1 MMNTQD
7 TNQKK
12 TLKKG
17 RKGWVVAAALVAT
30 LGAGTMLYN
39 GNNSVPTPSVP
50 KTGQTTQKA
59 DEKDPASEVGKD
71 LADKSKALVNDLAKE
86 LVGGLDNGT
95 SAAAIGSQIGVP
107 TVRIQGAKNFSEA
120 VTEVKPAESYLA
132 KPMKPLGEKDGKPI
146 AGPVQPAVK
155 PVENKPAE
163 KPVKNKPTEKPVE
176 NKPAEKPVENKPT
189 EKPVE
194 NKPTEKP
201 VENKPTEKPVENKPT
216 EKTVENKPTEKPAEN
231 KPAEKPVEN
240 KPTEKPVENK
250 PTEKPVENKPTE
262 KPAENKPTEKPAEN
276 KPAEKPAENKP
287 AEKPVGNKPAE
298 KPAENKPAEKPVE
311 NKPAEKPVGNKPTE
325 KPAEKP
331 VETKPAE
338 SVSTGKKTE
347 VTPTNPS
354 DKPVVPEGK
363 EQKPGTTTTTEG
375 NSNKTTETKTG
386 NDNTQVPGNVGA
398 TTGGTSTTVTGE
410 TTNTV
415 TKPAENTP
423 ATPNPEKP
431 GEETPATPA
440 PVTKV
445 VTTKTI
451 KETTELIP
459 GIDYVQDDT
468 LELGQEVKVSEG
480 VAGSTVTT
488 YTVTYE
494 DGVEVSR
501 VATGTETKLAV
512 NAVVRVGTKAV
523 KNVVKETKDITSR
536 TPIHHGVKYLE
547 DNTLEIGKEVVDV
560 EGKDGEIVE
569 VVRVTTEDGVE
580 VSREVVSHDE
590 TPATDKVVRVGTK
603 PKATTP
609 KIEKTTENFTVK
621 REVKTSYDDNLAKG
635 VENVI
640 VEGSDGSYD
649 EVTTK
654 TYDENGKL
662 VSTDKVKVNE
672 VAPVTREVV
681 VGTGKNVETSRT
693 SEKITVKA
701 EVKEIKDDKLNRGE
715 RKTDVEAKDG
725 SYDLVTIT
733 YGDGH
738 TETIRE
744 NEVKATNGVVRVGTK
759 VERTTQE
766 RIERGEAITFTTERK
781 KDSNIFE
788 GDEVTKVEGED
799 GYKEKVFEDV
809 FENGTLVESK
819 LKEIRVGKKPVTR
832 VIHEGTKPLYRDDF
846 EFSSETIK
854 RGLVRLADPTMT
866 VGTERTSEE
875 GEDGRIEYKTSVR
888 INNKT
893 GERVRGEKVEIS
905 RTQAVDKVVY
915 YGTKEADS
923 SDVTVPKR
931 DKDDFVDIANLTE
944 NGINDYF
951 NNPNYRSAKWLH
963 DNLSQENKD
972 KFNGEAHPDIRETYG
987 TSANNMTQDDLNKLK
1002 QIVDL
1007 DKVNRVFASLV
1018 NEERAKNGLAPVT
1031 VADRDSAVWKAA
1043 ETRANE
1049 MALYGSLRYGGTS
1062 DGKHKR
1068 PDGSSWSTVYTSEEM
1083 NKFNG
1088 LSENAAEISGMNWNI
1103 VSITN
1108 EEYLAKEFYKMWK
1121 NSPGHYR
1128 TMMIKDYNMPV
1139 QVALN
1144 FGFGAHSITNANS
1157 GAHNVVGMMEIVRL
1171 DV

>member
-30 LGAGTMLYN
+30 MGAGTMLYN

-59 DEKDPASEVGKD
+59 DDKTPSSEAGKD

-86 LVGGLDNGT
+86 LVEGLDKGT
-95 SAAAIGSQIGVP
+95 SAAIGSQIGVP

-120 VTEVKPAESYLA
+120 VTEVKPAESYLS
-132 KPMKPLGEKDGKPI
+132 KPMKPLDEKDGKSI
-146 AGPVQPAVK
+146 VGPVQPA
-155 PVENKPAE
+155 ENKPAE
-163 KPVKNKPTEKPVE
+163 TKPAETKPAETKPAETKPAETKPAETKPAE
-176 NKPAEKPVENKPT
+176 NKPAENKPAENKPAET
-189 EKPVE
+189 KPAETKPAETKPAE
-194 NKPTEKP
+194 NKPAETKP
-201 VENKPTEKPVENKPT
+201 AETKPAETKPAENKPAENKPA
-216 EKTVENKPTEKPAEN
+216 ENKPAENKPAETKPAETKPAENKPAENKPAETKPAETKPAENKPAENKPAENKPAENKPAENKPAEN
-231 KPAEKPVEN
+231 KPAEKVSN
-240 KPTEKPVENK
+240 GKKTEV
-250 PTEKPVENKPTE
+250 
-262 KPAENKPTEKPAEN
+262 KPAN
-276 KPAEKPAENKP
+276 PAEKPAVPE
-287 AEKPVGNKPAE
+287 
-298 KPAENKPAEKPVE
+298 
-311 NKPAEKPVGNKPTE
+311 
-325 KPAEKP
+325 
-331 VETKPAE
+331 
-338 SVSTGKKTE
+338 
-347 VTPTNPS
+347 
-354 DKPVVPEGK
+354 DKP
-363 EQKPGTTTTTEG
+363 QTPGTTTTTEG
-375 NSNKTTETKTG
+375 NSNKTTGTKTG

-415 TKPAENTP
+415 TKPVENTP

-431 GEETPATPA
+431 SEETPTTPA

-451 KETTELIP
+451 QETTELIP

-480 VAGSTVTT
+480 VTGSIVTT

-501 VATGTETKLAV
+501 VVSGTETKPAV
-512 NAVVRVGTKAV
+512 NAVVRVGTKVV

-621 REVKTSYDDNLAKG
+621 REVKISYDDNLAKG

-654 TYDENGKL
+654 TYDESGKL
-662 VSTDKVKVNE
+662 ISTEKEKVNE

-693 SEKITVKA
+693 SEKIEVKA
-701 EVKEIKDDKLNRGE
+701 EVKEIKDDKLKLGE
-715 RKTDVEAKDG
+715 RKVDVEAKDG

-738 TETIRE
+738 TKTIRE
-744 NEVKATNGVVRVGTK
+744 NEVKATDGVVRVGTK
-759 VERTTQE
+759 VERTTKE
-766 RIERGEAITFTTERK
+766 RIERGDVITFTTERK

-788 GDEVTKVEGED
+788 GDKVTKVEGED
-799 GYKEKVFEDV
+799 GYKEKVFEDIY
-809 FENGTLVESK
+809 ENGTLVESK
-819 LKEIRVGKKPVTR
+819 LKEVRVGKKPVNR

-854 RGLVRLADPTMT
+854 RGVTRLADPTMT

-875 GEDGRIEYKTSVR
+875 GRDGRVEYKTSIR

-915 YGTKEADS
+915 FGTKEVDP
-923 SDVTVPKR
+923 SDITVRKR
-931 DKDDFVDIANLTE
+931 DKDDFIDVDNLTE

-1049 MALYGSLRYGGTS
+1049 MALYGSLRYGGTLE
-1062 DGKHKR
+1062 GKHKR

-1083 NKFNG
+1083 DKFNG
-1088 LSENAAEISGMNWNI
+1088 LSENAAEISGTNWNI

-1108 EEYLAKEFYKMWK
+1108 EEYLAKTFYNMWK

-1128 TMMIKDYNMPV
+1128 TMMIKDHNMPV
-1139 QVALN
+1139 QLAIN
-1144 FGFGAHSITNANS
+1144 FGFGAHSITNANA

>member
-1 MMNTQD
+1 MNTQY

-30 LGAGTMLYN
+30 MGAGTMLYN

-59 DEKDPASEVGKD
+59 DDKTPSSEAGKD

-86 LVGGLDNGT
+86 LVEGLDKGT
-95 SAAAIGSQIGVP
+95 SAAIGSQIGVP

-120 VTEVKPAESYLA
+120 VTEVKPEESYLA

-146 AGPVQPAVK
+146 VGPVQPAG
-155 PVENKPAE
+155 
-163 KPVKNKPTEKPVE
+163 
-176 NKPAEKPVENKPT
+176 NKPAEKPVET
-189 EKPVE
+189 KPV
-194 NKPTEKP
+194 
-201 VENKPTEKPVENKPT
+201 
-216 EKTVENKPTEKPAEN
+216 EKPAE
-231 KPAEKPVEN
+231 
-240 KPTEKPVENK
+240 T
-250 PTEKPVENKPTE
+250 
-262 KPAENKPTEKPAEN
+262 
-276 KPAEKPAENKP
+276 
-287 AEKPVGNKPAE
+287 
-298 KPAENKPAEKPVE
+298 
-311 NKPAEKPVGNKPTE
+311 

-338 SVSTGKKTE
+338 KPVETKPAEKPVETKPAEKPVETKPAEKPVETKPAEKPAETKPAEKPVETKPAEKPAETKPAEKPVETKPAEKPVETKPAEKPAETKPAENKPAETKPAETKPAEKVSNGKKTD
-347 VTPTNPS
+347 VTPANPAEKPS
-354 DKPVVPEGK
+354 VPDDKP
-363 EQKPGTTTTTEG
+363 QTPGTTTTTEG
-375 NSNKTTETKTG
+375 NSNKTTGTKTG

-415 TKPAENTP
+415 TKPVENTP

-431 GEETPATPA
+431 GEETPTTPA

-451 KETTELIP
+451 QETTELIP

-480 VAGSTVTT
+480 VAGSIVTT

-501 VATGTETKLAV
+501 AVSGTETKPAV
-512 NAVVRVGTKAV
+512 NAVVRVGTKVV
-523 KNVVKETKDITSR
+523 KNVVKETKDITNR

-580 VSREVVSHDE
+580 VSREVVSHNE

-662 VSTDKVKVNE
+662 VSTEKEKVNE

-693 SEKITVKA
+693 SEKIEVKA
-701 EVKEIKDDKLNRGE
+701 EVKEIKDDKLKLGE
-715 RKTDVEAKDG
+715 RKVDVEAKDG

-738 TETIRE
+738 TKTIRE
-744 NEVKATNGVVRVGTK
+744 NEVKATNGVVRIGTK
-759 VERTTQE
+759 VERTTKE
-766 RIERGEAITFTTERK
+766 RIERGDVITFTTERK

-788 GDEVTKVEGED
+788 GDKVTKVEGED
-799 GYKEKVFEDV
+799 GYKEKVFEDIY
-809 FENGTLVESK
+809 ENGTLVESK
-819 LKEIRVGKKPVTR
+819 LKEVRVGKKPVNR

-854 RGLVRLADPTMT
+854 RGVTRLADPTMT

-875 GEDGRIEYKTSVR
+875 GRDGRVEYKTSIR

-915 YGTKEADS
+915 FGTKEVDP
-923 SDVTVPKR
+923 SDITVRKR
-931 DKDDFVDIANLTE
+931 DKDDFINIDNLTE

-1049 MALYGSLRYGGTS
+1049 MALYGSLRYGGTLE
-1062 DGKHKR
+1062 GKHKR

-1083 NKFNG
+1083 DKFNG
-1088 LSENAAEISGMNWNI
+1088 LSENAAEISGTNWNI

-1108 EEYLAKEFYKMWK
+1108 EEYLAKTFYNMWK

-1128 TMMIKDYNMPV
+1128 TMMIKDHNMPV
-1139 QVALN
+1139 QLALN
-1144 FGFGAHSITNANS
+1144 FGFGAHSITNANA

>member
-30 LGAGTMLYN
+30 MGAGTMLYN

-59 DEKDPASEVGKD
+59 DDKTPSSEAGKD

-86 LVGGLDNGT
+86 LVEGLDKGT
-95 SAAAIGSQIGVP
+95 SAAIGSQIGVP

-120 VTEVKPAESYLA
+120 VTEVKPAESYLS
-132 KPMKPLGEKDGKPI
+132 KPMKPLDEKDGKSI
-146 AGPVQPAVK
+146 VGPVQPA
-155 PVENKPAE
+155 ENKPAE
-163 KPVKNKPTEKPVE
+163 TKPAE
-176 NKPAEKPVENKPT
+176 NKPAETKPAETKPAETKPAETKPAENKPA
-189 EKPVE
+189 E
-194 NKPTEKP
+194 NKPA
-201 VENKPTEKPVENKPT
+201 ENKPAETKPAENKPAET
-216 EKTVENKPTEKPAEN
+216 KPAETKPAETKPAENKPAENKPAETKPAETKPAETKPAENKPAENKPAETKPAETKPAENKPAENKPAEN
-231 KPAEKPVEN
+231 KPAEKVSN
-240 KPTEKPVENK
+240 GKKTEV
-250 PTEKPVENKPTE
+250 
-262 KPAENKPTEKPAEN
+262 KPAN
-276 KPAEKPAENKP
+276 PAEKPAVPE
-287 AEKPVGNKPAE
+287 
-298 KPAENKPAEKPVE
+298 
-311 NKPAEKPVGNKPTE
+311 
-325 KPAEKP
+325 
-331 VETKPAE
+331 
-338 SVSTGKKTE
+338 
-347 VTPTNPS
+347 
-354 DKPVVPEGK
+354 DKP
-363 EQKPGTTTTTEG
+363 QTPGTTTTTEG
-375 NSNKTTETKTG
+375 NSNKTTGTKTG

-415 TKPAENTP
+415 TKPVENTP

-431 GEETPATPA
+431 SEETPTTPA

-445 VTTKTI
+445 VTTKI
-451 KETTELIP
+451 IQETTELIP

-501 VATGTETKLAV
+501 VVSGTETKPAV
-512 NAVVRVGTKAV
+512 NAVVRVGT
-523 KNVVKETKDITSR
+523 NVVKETKDITSR

-603 PKATTP
+603 PKVTTP

-621 REVKTSYDDNLAKG
+621 REVKISYDDNLAKG

-654 TYDENGKL
+654 TYDESGKL
-662 VSTDKVKVNE
+662 ISTEKEKVNE

-693 SEKITVKA
+693 SEKIEVKA
-701 EVKEIKDDKLNRGE
+701 EVKEIKDDKLKLGE
-715 RKTDVEAKDG
+715 RKVDVEAKDG

-738 TETIRE
+738 TKTIRE
-744 NEVKATNGVVRVGTK
+744 NEVKATDGVVRVGTK
-759 VERTTQE
+759 VERTTKE
-766 RIERGEAITFTTERK
+766 RIERGDVITFTTERK

-788 GDEVTKVEGED
+788 GDKVTKVEGED
-799 GYKEKVFEDV
+799 GYKEKVFEDIY
-809 FENGTLVESK
+809 ENGTLVESK
-819 LKEIRVGKKPVTR
+819 LKEVRVGKKPVNR

-854 RGLVRLADPTMT
+854 RGVTRLADPTMT

-875 GEDGRIEYKTSVR
+875 GRDGRVEYKTSIR

-915 YGTKEADS
+915 FGTKEVDP
-923 SDVTVPKR
+923 SDITVRKR
-931 DKDDFVDIANLTE
+931 DKDDFIDVDNLTE

-1049 MALYGSLRYGGTS
+1049 MALYGSLRYGGTLE
-1062 DGKHKR
+1062 GKHKR

-1083 NKFNG
+1083 DKFNG
-1088 LSENAAEISGMNWNI
+1088 LSENAAEISGTNWNI

-1108 EEYLAKEFYKMWK
+1108 EEYLAKTFYNMWK

-1128 TMMIKDYNMPV
+1128 TMMIKDHNMPV
-1139 QVALN
+1139 QLALN
-1144 FGFGAHSITNANS
+1144 FGFGAHSITNANA

>member
-30 LGAGTMLYN
+30 MGAGTMLYN

-59 DEKDPASEVGKD
+59 DDKTPSSEAGKD

-86 LVGGLDNGT
+86 LVEGLDKGT
-95 SAAAIGSQIGVP
+95 SAAIGSQIGVP

-120 VTEVKPAESYLA
+120 VTEVKPAESYLS
-132 KPMKPLGEKDGKPI
+132 KPMKPLGEKDGKSI
-146 AGPVQPAVK
+146 VGPVQPA
-155 PVENKPAE
+155 ENKPAE
-163 KPVKNKPTEKPVE
+163 T
-176 NKPAEKPVENKPT
+176 
-189 EKPVE
+189 
-194 NKPTEKP
+194 
-201 VENKPTEKPVENKPT
+201 
-216 EKTVENKPTEKPAEN
+216 KPAEN
-231 KPAEKPVEN
+231 KPAEN
-240 KPTEKPVENK
+240 
-250 PTEKPVENKPTE
+250 
-262 KPAENKPTEKPAEN
+262 KPAETKPAEN
-276 KPAEKPAENKP
+276 KPAETKPAETKPAENKP
-287 AEKPVGNKPAE
+287 AEN
-298 KPAENKPAEKPVE
+298 KPAENKPAETKPAETKPAETKPAE
-311 NKPAEKPVGNKPTE
+311 NKPAEN
-325 KPAEKP
+325 KPAENKP
-331 VETKPAE
+331 AETKPAE
-338 SVSTGKKTE
+338 KVSNGKKTE
-347 VTPTNPS
+347 VKPANPAEKPAVPD
-354 DKPVVPEGK
+354 DKP
-363 EQKPGTTTTTEG
+363 QTPGTTTTTEG
-375 NSNKTTETKTG
+375 NSNKTTGTKTG

-415 TKPAENTP
+415 TKPVENTP

-431 GEETPATPA
+431 SEETPTTPA

-445 VTTKTI
+445 VTTKKI
-451 KETTELIP
+451 QETTELIP

-480 VAGSTVTT
+480 VTGSIVTT

-501 VATGTETKLAV
+501 VVSGTETKPAV
-512 NAVVRVGTKAV
+512 NAVVRVGTKVV

-621 REVKTSYDDNLAKG
+621 REVKISYDDNLAKG

-654 TYDENGKL
+654 TYDESGKL
-662 VSTDKVKVNE
+662 ISTEKEKVNE

-693 SEKITVKA
+693 SEKIEVKA
-701 EVKEIKDDKLNRGE
+701 EVKEIKDDKLKLGE
-715 RKTDVEAKDG
+715 RKVDVEAKDG

-738 TETIRE
+738 TKTIRE

-759 VERTTQE
+759 VERTTKE
-766 RIERGEAITFTTERK
+766 RIERGDVITFTTERK

-788 GDEVTKVEGED
+788 GDEVTKVKGED
-799 GYKEKVFEDV
+799 GYKEKVFEDIY
-809 FENGTLVESK
+809 ENGTLVESK
-819 LKEIRVGKKPVTR
+819 LKEVRVGKKPVNR

-854 RGLVRLADPTMT
+854 RGVTRLADPTMT

-875 GEDGRIEYKTSVR
+875 GRDGRVEYKTSIR

-915 YGTKEADS
+915 FGTKEVDP
-923 SDVTVPKR
+923 SDITVRKR
-931 DKDDFVDIANLTE
+931 DKDDFIDVDNLTE

-1049 MALYGSLRYGGTS
+1049 MALYGSLRYGGTLE
-1062 DGKHKR
+1062 GKHKR

-1083 NKFNG
+1083 DKFNG
-1088 LSENAAEISGMNWNI
+1088 LSENAAEISGTNWNI

-1108 EEYLAKEFYKMWK
+1108 EEYLAKTFYNMWK

-1128 TMMIKDYNMPV
+1128 TMMIKDHNMPV
-1139 QVALN
+1139 QLALN
-1144 FGFGAHSITNANS
+1144 FGFGAHSITNANA

>member
-30 LGAGTMLYN
+30 MGAGTMLYN

-59 DEKDPASEVGKD
+59 DDKTPSSEAGKD

-86 LVGGLDNGT
+86 LVEGLDKGT
-95 SAAAIGSQIGVP
+95 SAAIGSQIGVP

-120 VTEVKPAESYLA
+120 VTEVKPAESYLS
-132 KPMKPLGEKDGKPI
+132 KPMKPLDEKDGKSI
-146 AGPVQPAVK
+146 VGPVQPA
-155 PVENKPAE
+155 ENKPAE
-163 KPVKNKPTEKPVE
+163 TKPAETKPAETKPAETKPAETKPAETKPAE
-176 NKPAEKPVENKPT
+176 NKPAETKPAETKPAENKPAET
-189 EKPVE
+189 KPAE
-194 NKPTEKP
+194 NKPA
-201 VENKPTEKPVENKPT
+201 EN
-216 EKTVENKPTEKPAEN
+216 KPAEN
-231 KPAEKPVEN
+231 KPAEKVSN
-240 KPTEKPVENK
+240 GKKTEV
-250 PTEKPVENKPTE
+250 
-262 KPAENKPTEKPAEN
+262 KPAN
-276 KPAEKPAENKP
+276 PAEKPAVPE
-287 AEKPVGNKPAE
+287 
-298 KPAENKPAEKPVE
+298 
-311 NKPAEKPVGNKPTE
+311 
-325 KPAEKP
+325 
-331 VETKPAE
+331 
-338 SVSTGKKTE
+338 
-347 VTPTNPS
+347 
-354 DKPVVPEGK
+354 DKP
-363 EQKPGTTTTTEG
+363 QTPGTTTTTEG
-375 NSNKTTETKTG
+375 NSNKTTGTKTG

-415 TKPAENTP
+415 TKPVENTP

-431 GEETPATPA
+431 SEETPTTPA

-451 KETTELIP
+451 QETTELIP

-480 VAGSTVTT
+480 VTGSIVTT

-501 VATGTETKLAV
+501 VVSGTETKPAV
-512 NAVVRVGTKAV
+512 NAVVRVGTKVV

-621 REVKTSYDDNLAKG
+621 REVKISYDDNLAKG

-654 TYDENGKL
+654 TYDESGKL
-662 VSTDKVKVNE
+662 ISTEKEKVNE

-693 SEKITVKA
+693 SEKIEVKA
-701 EVKEIKDDKLNRGE
+701 EVKEIKDDKLKLGE
-715 RKTDVEAKDG
+715 RKVDVEAKDG

-738 TETIRE
+738 TKTIRE
-744 NEVKATNGVVRVGTK
+744 NEVKATDGVVRVGTK
-759 VERTTQE
+759 VERTTKE
-766 RIERGEAITFTTERK
+766 RIERGDVITFTTERK

-788 GDEVTKVEGED
+788 GDKVTKVEGED
-799 GYKEKVFEDV
+799 GYKEKVFEDIY
-809 FENGTLVESK
+809 ENGTLVESK
-819 LKEIRVGKKPVTR
+819 LKEVRVGKKPVNR

-854 RGLVRLADPTMT
+854 RGVTRLADPTMT

-875 GEDGRIEYKTSVR
+875 GRDGRVEYKTSIR

-915 YGTKEADS
+915 FGTKEVDP
-923 SDVTVPKR
+923 SDITVRKR
-931 DKDDFVDIANLTE
+931 DKDDFIDVDNLTE

-1049 MALYGSLRYGGTS
+1049 MALYGSLRYGGTLE
-1062 DGKHKR
+1062 GKHKR

-1083 NKFNG
+1083 DKFNG
-1088 LSENAAEISGMNWNI
+1088 LSENAAEISGTNWNI

-1108 EEYLAKEFYKMWK
+1108 EEYLAKTFYNMWK

-1128 TMMIKDYNMPV
+1128 TMMIKDHNMPV
-1139 QVALN
+1139 QLALN
-1144 FGFGAHSITNANS
+1144 FGFGAHSITNANA

>member
-30 LGAGTMLYN
+30 MGAGTMLYN

-59 DEKDPASEVGKD
+59 DDKTPSSEAGKD

-86 LVGGLDNGT
+86 LVEGLDKGT
-95 SAAAIGSQIGVP
+95 SAAIGSQIGVP

-120 VTEVKPAESYLA
+120 VTEVKPEESYLA

-146 AGPVQPAVK
+146 VGPVQPAETK
-155 PVENKPAE
+155 PAETKPAETKPAETKPAENKPAE
-163 KPVKNKPTEKPVE
+163 NKPAETKPAE
-176 NKPAEKPVENKPT
+176 NKPAENKPAETKPAENKPAET
-189 EKPVE
+189 KPAETKPAETKPAE
-194 NKPTEKP
+194 NKPA
-201 VENKPTEKPVENKPT
+201 ENKPAEN
-216 EKTVENKPTEKPAEN
+216 KPAEN
-231 KPAEKPVEN
+231 KPAEKVSN
-240 KPTEKPVENK
+240 GKKTEV
-250 PTEKPVENKPTE
+250 
-262 KPAENKPTEKPAEN
+262 KPAN
-276 KPAEKPAENKP
+276 PAEKPAVP
-287 AEKPVGNKPAE
+287 D
-298 KPAENKPAEKPVE
+298 
-311 NKPAEKPVGNKPTE
+311 
-325 KPAEKP
+325 
-331 VETKPAE
+331 
-338 SVSTGKKTE
+338 
-347 VTPTNPS
+347 
-354 DKPVVPEGK
+354 DKP
-363 EQKPGTTTTTEG
+363 QTPGTTTTTEG
-375 NSNKTTETKTG
+375 NSNKTTGTKTG

-415 TKPAENTP
+415 TKPVENKP

-431 GEETPATPA
+431 GEETPTTPA

-451 KETTELIP
+451 QETTELIP

-480 VAGSTVTT
+480 VTGSIVTT

-501 VATGTETKLAV
+501 VVSGTETKPAV
-512 NAVVRVGTKAV
+512 NAVVRVGTKVV
-523 KNVVKETKDITSR
+523 KNVVKETKDITNR

-621 REVKTSYDDNLAKG
+621 REVKISYDDNLAKG

-654 TYDENGKL
+654 TYDESGKII
-662 VSTDKVKVNE
+662 STEKEKVNE

-693 SEKITVKA
+693 SEKIEVKA
-701 EVKEIKDDKLNRGE
+701 EVKEIKDDKLKLGE
-715 RKTDVEAKDG
+715 RKVDVEAKDG

-738 TETIRE
+738 TKTIRE
-744 NEVKATNGVVRVGTK
+744 NEVKATDGVVRVGTK
-759 VERTTQE
+759 VERTTKE
-766 RIERGEAITFTTERK
+766 RIERGDVITFTTERK

-788 GDEVTKVEGED
+788 GDKVTKVEGED
-799 GYKEKVFEDV
+799 GYKEKVFEDIY
-809 FENGTLVESK
+809 ENGTLVESK
-819 LKEIRVGKKPVTR
+819 LKEVRVGKKPVNR

-854 RGLVRLADPTMT
+854 RGVTRLADPTMT

-875 GEDGRIEYKTSVR
+875 GRDGRVEYKTSIR

-915 YGTKEADS
+915 FGTKEVDP
-923 SDVTVPKR
+923 SDITVRKR
-931 DKDDFVDIANLTE
+931 DKDDFIDVDNLTE

-1049 MALYGSLRYGGTS
+1049 MALYGSLRYGGTLE
-1062 DGKHKR
+1062 GKHKR

-1083 NKFNG
+1083 DKFNG
-1088 LSENAAEISGMNWNI
+1088 LSENAAEISGTNWNI

-1108 EEYLAKEFYKMWK
+1108 EEYLAKTFYNMWK

-1128 TMMIKDYNMPV
+1128 TMMIKDHNMPV
-1139 QVALN
+1139 QLALN
-1144 FGFGAHSITNANS
+1144 FGFGAHSITNANA

>member
-155 PVENKPAE
+155 PVETKPAV
-163 KPVKNKPTEKPVE
+163 KPVETKPAVKPVETKPAEKPVE

-201 VENKPTEKPVENKPT
+201 VENKPAEKPV
-216 EKTVENKPTEKPAEN
+216 EN
-231 KPAEKPVEN
+231 KPAEKPVETEN
-240 KPTEKPVENK
+240 KPAEKPV
-250 PTEKPVENKPTE
+250 
-262 KPAENKPTEKPAEN
+262 ENKPTEKPAEN

-287 AEKPVGNKPAE
+287 
-298 KPAENKPAEKPVE
+298 
-311 NKPAEKPVGNKPTE
+311 T
-325 KPAEKP
+325 EKP
-331 VETKPAE
+331 VETKPVE

-501 VATGTETKLAV
+501 VATGTETKPAV
-512 NAVVRVGTKAV
+512 NAVVRVGTKVV

-580 VSREVVSHDE
+580 VSREVVSHNE

-701 EVKEIKDDKLNRGE
+701 EVKEIQDDKLNRGE

-744 NEVKATNGVVRVGTK
+744 NEVKATNGIVRVGTK

-931 DKDDFVDIANLTE
+931 DKDDFVDVDNLTE

-1144 FGFGAHSITNANS
+1144 FGFGAHSITNANA

>member
-30 LGAGTMLYN
+30 MGAGTMLYN

-59 DEKDPASEVGKD
+59 DDKTQSSEAGKD

-86 LVGGLDNGT
+86 LVEGLDKGT
-95 SAAAIGSQIGVP
+95 SAAIGSQIGVP

-120 VTEVKPAESYLA
+120 VTEVKPEESYLA

-146 AGPVQPAVK
+146 AGPVQPA
-155 PVENKPAE
+155 EN
-163 KPVKNKPTEKPVE
+163 
-176 NKPAEKPVENKPT
+176 
-189 EKPVE
+189 
-194 NKPTEKP
+194 
-201 VENKPTEKPVENKPT
+201 
-216 EKTVENKPTEKPAEN
+216 KPAEN
-231 KPAEKPVEN
+231 KPAETKLTEKPVKTKPAEKPVET
-240 KPTEKPVENK
+240 KPTEKPVE
-250 PTEKPVENKPTE
+250 T
-262 KPAENKPTEKPAEN
+262 
-276 KPAEKPAENKP
+276 KPAEKPSE
-287 AEKPVGNKPAE
+287 
-298 KPAENKPAEKPVE
+298 
-311 NKPAEKPVGNKPTE
+311 T

-338 SVSTGKKTE
+338 NKPAETKPAENKPETKPAETKPAETKPAETKPAETKPAENKPAENKPAETKPAENVSNGKKTE
-347 VTPTNPS
+347 VKPANPAEKPIVPE
-354 DKPVVPEGK
+354 DKP
-363 EQKPGTTTTTEG
+363 QTPGTTTTTEG
-375 NSNKTTETKTG
+375 NSNKTTGTKTG

-415 TKPAENTP
+415 TKPVENTP

-431 GEETPATPA
+431 GEETPTTPA
-440 PVTKV
+440 PITKV

-451 KETTELIP
+451 QETTELIP

-468 LELGQEVKVSEG
+468 LELGQEVKVSDG
-480 VAGSTVTT
+480 VAGSIVTT

-501 VATGTETKLAV
+501 AVSGTETKPAV
-512 NAVVRVGTKAV
+512 NAVVRVGTKVV
-523 KNVVKETKDITSR
+523 KNVVKETKDITNR

-580 VSREVVSHDE
+580 VSREVVSHEE

-603 PKATTP
+603 PKVTTP

-621 REVKTSYDDNLAKG
+621 REVKISYDDNLAKG

-662 VSTDKVKVNE
+662 VSSETVKVNE

-693 SEKITVKA
+693 SEKIEVKA
-701 EVKEIKDDKLNRGE
+701 EVKEIKDDKLKLGE
-715 RKTDVEAKDG
+715 RKVDVEAKDG

-738 TETIRE
+738 TKTIRE
-744 NEVKATNGVVRVGTK
+744 NEVKATDGVVRVGTK
-759 VERTTQE
+759 VDRTTKE
-766 RIERGEAITFTTERK
+766 RIERGDVITFTTERK

-788 GDEVTKVEGED
+788 GDEVTKVKGED
-799 GYKEKVFEDV
+799 GYKEKVFEDIY
-809 FENGTLVESK
+809 ENGTLVESK

-987 TSANNMTQDDLNKLK
+987 TSANNMTQDDLDKLK

-1144 FGFGAHSITNANS
+1144 FGFGAHSITNANA

>member
-59 DEKDPASEVGKD
+59 DDKTPAAEAGKE

-86 LVGGLDNGT
+86 MLEGFN
-95 SAAAIGSQIGVP
+95 SESSSAAIGSQIGVP

-146 AGPVQPAVK
+146 VGPVQ
-155 PVENKPAE
+155 
-163 KPVKNKPTEKPVE
+163 PTEKPVE

-201 VENKPTEKPVENKPT
+201 VENKPTEKPVENKPA
-216 EKTVENKPTEKPAEN
+216 EKPVEN

-250 PTEKPVENKPTE
+250 PAEKPVET
-262 KPAENKPTEKPAEN
+262 
-276 KPAEKPAENKP
+276 KP
-287 AEKPVGNKPAE
+287 AEKPVETKPVE
-298 KPAENKPAEKPVE
+298 KPVENKPAEKPVE
-311 NKPAEKPVGNKPTE
+311 NKPAEN
-325 KPAEKP
+325 
-331 VETKPAE
+331 
-338 SVSTGKKTE
+338 VSTGKKTE
-347 VTPTNPS
+347 VTPTNPA
-354 DKPVVPEGK
+354 DKPVVPENK

-415 TKPAENTP
+415 TKPVENTP
-423 ATPNPEKP
+423 TTPNPEKP

-451 KETTELIP
+451 QETTALIP

-480 VAGSTVTT
+480 VPGSTVTT

-494 DGVEVSR
+494 DGVEVNR
-501 VATGTETKLAV
+501 VATGTETNPAV
-512 NAVVRVGTKAV
+512 NAVVRVGTKVV
-523 KNVVKETKDITSR
+523 KNVVKETKDIISR

-547 DNTLEIGKEVVDV
+547 DNTLEIGQEVVDV

-603 PKATTP
+603 
-609 KIEKTTENFTVK
+609 
-621 REVKTSYDDNLAKG
+621 
-635 VENVI
+635 
-640 VEGSDGSYD
+640 
-649 EVTTK
+649 
-654 TYDENGKL
+654 
-662 VSTDKVKVNE
+662 
-672 VAPVTREVV
+672 
-681 VGTGKNVETSRT
+681 
-693 SEKITVKA
+693 
-701 EVKEIKDDKLNRGE
+701 
-715 RKTDVEAKDG
+715 
-725 SYDLVTIT
+725 
-733 YGDGH
+733 
-738 TETIRE
+738 
-744 NEVKATNGVVRVGTK
+744 
-759 VERTTQE
+759 VERTTKE
-766 RIERGEAITFTTERK
+766 RVERGEAITFTTERK
-781 KDSNIFE
+781 KDSNLFE
-788 GDEVTKVEGED
+788 GDVVTKVEGED

-832 VIHEGTKPLYRDDF
+832 VIQEGTKPLYRDDF

-987 TSANNMTQDDLNKLK
+987 TSANNMTQDDLDKLK

-1088 LSENAAEISGMNWNI
+1088 LSENAAEISGMNWNV

-1144 FGFGAHSITNANS
+1144 FGFGAHSITNANA

>member
-1 MMNTQD
+1 MNTQD

-59 DEKDPASEVGKD
+59 DEKAPASEVGKD
-71 LADKSKALVNDLAKE
+71 LADKSKALVNNLAKE
-86 LVGGLDNGT
+86 LVGDLDNGT

-155 PVENKPAE
+155 PVETKPA
-163 KPVKNKPTEKPVE
+163 VKPVE
-176 NKPAEKPVENKPT
+176 TKPAVKPVET
-189 EKPVE
+189 
-194 NKPTEKP
+194 
-201 VENKPTEKPVENKPT
+201 
-216 EKTVENKPTEKPAEN
+216 
-231 KPAEKPVEN
+231 
-240 KPTEKPVENK
+240 
-250 PTEKPVENKPTE
+250 
-262 KPAENKPTEKPAEN
+262 
-276 KPAEKPAENKP
+276 
-287 AEKPVGNKPAE
+287 
-298 KPAENKPAEKPVE
+298 KPAEKPVE
-311 NKPAEKPVGNKPTE
+311 NKPAEKPAETKPAE
-325 KPAEKP
+325 KPAENKPAEKP

-415 TKPAENTP
+415 TKPVEN
-423 ATPNPEKP
+423 
-431 GEETPATPA
+431 TPATPA

-501 VATGTETKLAV
+501 MATATETKPAV
-512 NAVVRVGTKAV
+512 NAVIRVGTKVV

-547 DNTLEIGKEVVDV
+547 DNTLEIGKEIVDI

-654 TYDENGKL
+654 TYDESGKL
-662 VSTDKVKVNE
+662 ISTEKEKVNE

-693 SEKITVKA
+693 SEKIAVKA

-799 GYKEKVFEDV
+799 GYKEKVFEDI

-931 DKDDFVDIANLTE
+931 DKDDFVDIDNLTE

-1144 FGFGAHSITNANS
+1144 FGFGAHSITNANA

>member
-30 LGAGTMLYN
+30 MGAGTMLYN

-59 DEKDPASEVGKD
+59 DDKTPSSEAGKD

-86 LVGGLDNGT
+86 LVEGLDKGT
-95 SAAAIGSQIGVP
+95 SAAIGSQIGVP

-120 VTEVKPAESYLA
+120 VTEVKPAESYLS
-132 KPMKPLGEKDGKPI
+132 KPMKPLGEKDGKSI
-146 AGPVQPAVK
+146 VGPVQPA
-155 PVENKPAE
+155 ENKPAE
-163 KPVKNKPTEKPVE
+163 T
-176 NKPAEKPVENKPT
+176 
-189 EKPVE
+189 
-194 NKPTEKP
+194 
-201 VENKPTEKPVENKPT
+201 
-216 EKTVENKPTEKPAEN
+216 KPAEN
-231 KPAEKPVEN
+231 KPAENKPVE
-240 KPTEKPVENK
+240 T
-250 PTEKPVENKPTE
+250 
-262 KPAENKPTEKPAEN
+262 KPAEN
-276 KPAEKPAENKP
+276 KPAETKPAETKPAENKP
-287 AEKPVGNKPAE
+287 AEN
-298 KPAENKPAEKPVE
+298 KPAENKPAETKPAETKPAETKPAE
-311 NKPAEKPVGNKPTE
+311 NKPAEN
-325 KPAEKP
+325 KPAENKP
-331 VETKPAE
+331 AETKPAE
-338 SVSTGKKTE
+338 KVSNGKKTE
-347 VTPTNPS
+347 VKPANPAEKPAVPD
-354 DKPVVPEGK
+354 DKP
-363 EQKPGTTTTTEG
+363 QTPGTTTTTEG
-375 NSNKTTETKTG
+375 NSNKTTGTKTG

-415 TKPAENTP
+415 TKPVENTP

-431 GEETPATPA
+431 SEETPTTPA

-445 VTTKTI
+445 VTTKKI
-451 KETTELIP
+451 QETTELIP

-480 VAGSTVTT
+480 VTGSIVTT

-501 VATGTETKLAV
+501 VVSGTETKPAV
-512 NAVVRVGTKAV
+512 NAVVRVGTKVV

-621 REVKTSYDDNLAKG
+621 REVKISYDDNLAKG

-654 TYDENGKL
+654 TYDESGKL
-662 VSTDKVKVNE
+662 ISTEKEKVNE

-693 SEKITVKA
+693 SEKIEVKA
-701 EVKEIKDDKLNRGE
+701 EVKEIKDDKLKLGE
-715 RKTDVEAKDG
+715 RKVDVEAKDG

-738 TETIRE
+738 TKTIRE

-759 VERTTQE
+759 VERTTKE
-766 RIERGEAITFTTERK
+766 RIERGDVITFTTERK

-788 GDEVTKVEGED
+788 GDEVTKVKGED
-799 GYKEKVFEDV
+799 GYKEKVFEDIY
-809 FENGTLVESK
+809 ENGTLVESK
-819 LKEIRVGKKPVTR
+819 LKEVRVGKKPVNR

-854 RGLVRLADPTMT
+854 RGVTRLADPTMT

-875 GEDGRIEYKTSVR
+875 GRDGRVEYKTSIR

-915 YGTKEADS
+915 FGTKEVDP
-923 SDVTVPKR
+923 SDITVRKR
-931 DKDDFVDIANLTE
+931 DKDDFIDVDNLTE

-1049 MALYGSLRYGGTS
+1049 MALYGSLRYGGTLE
-1062 DGKHKR
+1062 GKHKR

-1083 NKFNG
+1083 DKFNG
-1088 LSENAAEISGMNWNI
+1088 LSENAAEISGTNWNI

-1108 EEYLAKEFYKMWK
+1108 EEYLAKTFYNMWK

-1128 TMMIKDYNMPV
+1128 TMMIKDHNMPV
-1139 QVALN
+1139 QLALN
-1144 FGFGAHSITNANS
+1144 FGFGAHSITNANA

>member
-30 LGAGTMLYN
+30 MGAGTMLYN

-59 DEKDPASEVGKD
+59 DDKTPSSEAGKD

-86 LVGGLDNGT
+86 LVEGLDKGT
-95 SAAAIGSQIGVP
+95 SAAIGSQIGVP

-120 VTEVKPAESYLA
+120 VTEVKPEESYLA

-146 AGPVQPAVK
+146 VGPVQ
-155 PVENKPAE
+155 
-163 KPVKNKPTEKPVE
+163 
-176 NKPAEKPVENKPT
+176 
-189 EKPVE
+189 
-194 NKPTEKP
+194 
-201 VENKPTEKPVENKPT
+201 
-216 EKTVENKPTEKPAEN
+216 PAEN
-231 KPAEKPVEN
+231 KPAEKPVET
-240 KPTEKPVENK
+240 KPS
-250 PTEKPVENKPTE
+250 E
-262 KPAENKPTEKPAEN
+262 KPAKNKPAEN
-276 KPAEKPAENKP
+276 KPAETKPAETKPAETKPVETKPSEKPAETKPAETKPAETKPAENKP
-287 AEKPVGNKPAE
+287 AENKPAE
-298 KPAENKPAEKPVE
+298 TKPAETKPAETKPAENKPAENKPAE
-311 NKPAEKPVGNKPTE
+311 NKPAET
-325 KPAEKP
+325 KPA
-331 VETKPAE
+331 ETKPAE
-338 SVSTGKKTE
+338 NKPAETKPAEKVSNGKKTE
-347 VTPTNPS
+347 VKPANPAEKPAVPD
-354 DKPVVPEGK
+354 DKP
-363 EQKPGTTTTTEG
+363 QTPGTTTTTEG
-375 NSNKTTETKTG
+375 NSNKTTGTKTG

-415 TKPAENTP
+415 TKPVENTP

-431 GEETPATPA
+431 SEETPTTPA

-451 KETTELIP
+451 QETTELIP

-480 VAGSTVTT
+480 VTGSIVTT

-501 VATGTETKLAV
+501 VVSGTETKPAV
-512 NAVVRVGTKAV
+512 NAVVRVGTKVV

-621 REVKTSYDDNLAKG
+621 REVKISYDDNLAKG

-654 TYDENGKL
+654 TYDESGKL
-662 VSTDKVKVNE
+662 ISTEKEKVNE

-693 SEKITVKA
+693 SEKIEVKA
-701 EVKEIKDDKLNRGE
+701 EVKEIKDDKLKLGE
-715 RKTDVEAKDG
+715 RKVDVEAKDG

-738 TETIRE
+738 TKTIRE
-744 NEVKATNGVVRVGTK
+744 NEVKATDGVVRVGTK
-759 VERTTQE
+759 VERTTKE
-766 RIERGEAITFTTERK
+766 RIERGDVITFTTERK

-788 GDEVTKVEGED
+788 GDKVTKVEGED
-799 GYKEKVFEDV
+799 GYKEKVFEDIY
-809 FENGTLVESK
+809 ENGTLVESK
-819 LKEIRVGKKPVTR
+819 LKEVRVGKKPVNR

-854 RGLVRLADPTMT
+854 RGVTRLADPTMT

-875 GEDGRIEYKTSVR
+875 GRDGRVEYKTSIR

-915 YGTKEADS
+915 FGTKEVDP
-923 SDVTVPKR
+923 SDITVRKR
-931 DKDDFVDIANLTE
+931 DKDDFIDVDNLTE

-1049 MALYGSLRYGGTS
+1049 MALYGSLRYGGTLE
-1062 DGKHKR
+1062 GKHKR

-1083 NKFNG
+1083 DKFNG
-1088 LSENAAEISGMNWNI
+1088 LSENAAEISGTNWNI

-1108 EEYLAKEFYKMWK
+1108 EEYLAKTFYNMWK

-1128 TMMIKDYNMPV
+1128 TMMIKDHNMPV
-1139 QVALN
+1139 QLALN
-1144 FGFGAHSITNANS
+1144 FGFGAHSITNANA

>member
-30 LGAGTMLYN
+30 MGAGTMLYN

-59 DEKDPASEVGKD
+59 DDKTPSSEAGKD

-86 LVGGLDNGT
+86 LVEGLDKGT
-95 SAAAIGSQIGVP
+95 SAAIGSQIGVP
-107 TVRIQGAKNFSEA
+107 TVRIKGAKNFSEA
-120 VTEVKPAESYLA
+120 VTEVKPEESYLA

-146 AGPVQPAVK
+146 VGPVQPA
-155 PVENKPAE
+155 ETKPAE
-163 KPVKNKPTEKPVE
+163 T
-176 NKPAEKPVENKPT
+176 
-189 EKPVE
+189 
-194 NKPTEKP
+194 
-201 VENKPTEKPVENKPT
+201 
-216 EKTVENKPTEKPAEN
+216 KPAEN
-231 KPAEKPVEN
+231 KPAEN
-240 KPTEKPVENK
+240 
-250 PTEKPVENKPTE
+250 
-262 KPAENKPTEKPAEN
+262 KPAEN
-276 KPAEKPAENKP
+276 KPAETKPAENKP
-287 AEKPVGNKPAE
+287 AET
-298 KPAENKPAEKPVE
+298 KPAENKPAENKPAETKPAE
-311 NKPAEKPVGNKPTE
+311 NKPAEN
-325 KPAEKP
+325 KPAENKP
-331 VETKPAE
+331 AETKPAE
-338 SVSTGKKTE
+338 NKPAENKPAETKPAETKPAETKPAETKPAETKPAETKPAENKPAENKPAENKPAETKPAETKPAENKPAETKTAETKPAEKVSNGKKTE
-347 VTPTNPS
+347 IKPANPAEKTS
-354 DKPVVPEGK
+354 VPEDKP
-363 EQKPGTTTTTEG
+363 QTPGTTTTTEG
-375 NSNKTTETKTG
+375 NSNKTTGTKTG

-415 TKPAENTP
+415 TKPVENKP

-431 GEETPATPA
+431 GEETPTTPA

-451 KETTELIP
+451 QETTELIP
-459 GIDYVQDDT
+459 GIDYIQDDT

-480 VAGSTVTT
+480 VVGSTVTT

-501 VATGTETKLAV
+501 VATGTETKPAV
-512 NAVVRVGTKAV
+512 NAVVRVGTKVV
-523 KNVVKETKDITSR
+523 KNVVKETKDITNR

-621 REVKTSYDDNLAKG
+621 REVKISYDDNLAKG

-662 VSTDKVKVNE
+662 VSSETVKVNE
-672 VAPVTREVV
+672 VSPVTREVV

-693 SEKITVKA
+693 SEKIEVKA
-701 EVKEIKDDKLNRGE
+701 EVKEIKDDKLKLGE
-715 RKTDVEAKDG
+715 RKVDVEAKDG

-738 TETIRE
+738 TKTIRE
-744 NEVKATNGVVRVGTK
+744 NEVKATDGVVRVGTK
-759 VERTTQE
+759 VERTTKE
-766 RIERGEAITFTTERK
+766 RIERGDVITFTTERK

-788 GDEVTKVEGED
+788 GDKVTKVEGED
-799 GYKEKVFEDV
+799 GYKEKVFEDIY
-809 FENGTLVESK
+809 ENGTLVESK
-819 LKEIRVGKKPVTR
+819 LKEVRVGKKPVNR

-854 RGLVRLADPTMT
+854 RGVTRLADPTMT

-875 GEDGRIEYKTSVR
+875 GRDGRVEYKTSIR

-915 YGTKEADS
+915 FGTKEVDP
-923 SDVTVPKR
+923 SDITVRKR
-931 DKDDFVDIANLTE
+931 DKDDFIDVDNLTE

-1049 MALYGSLRYGGTS
+1049 MALYGSLRYGGTLE
-1062 DGKHKR
+1062 GKHKR

-1083 NKFNG
+1083 DKFNG
-1088 LSENAAEISGMNWNI
+1088 LSENAAEISGTNWNI

-1108 EEYLAKEFYKMWK
+1108 EEYLAKTFYNMWK

-1128 TMMIKDYNMPV
+1128 TMMIKDHNMPV
-1139 QVALN
+1139 QLALN
-1144 FGFGAHSITNANS
+1144 FGFGAHSITNANA

>member
-30 LGAGTMLYN
+30 MGAGTMLYN

-59 DEKDPASEVGKD
+59 DDKTPSSEAGKD

-86 LVGGLDNGT
+86 LVEGLDKGT
-95 SAAAIGSQIGVP
+95 SAAIGSQIGVP

-120 VTEVKPAESYLA
+120 VTEVKPEESYLA

-146 AGPVQPAVK
+146 VGPVQPGETK
-155 PVENKPAE
+155 PAENKPAE
-163 KPVKNKPTEKPVE
+163 NKPAETKPGETKPAE
-176 NKPAEKPVENKPT
+176 NKPAETKPAENKPAET
-189 EKPVE
+189 KPAE
-194 NKPTEKP
+194 NKPA
-201 VENKPTEKPVENKPT
+201 ENKPAENKPGET
-216 EKTVENKPTEKPAEN
+216 KPAETKPAETKPAETKPAETKPAENKPAENKPAENKPAETKPAETKPAENKPAEN
-231 KPAEKPVEN
+231 KPAEK
-240 KPTEKPVENK
+240 
-250 PTEKPVENKPTE
+250 
-262 KPAENKPTEKPAEN
+262 
-276 KPAEKPAENKP
+276 
-287 AEKPVGNKPAE
+287 
-298 KPAENKPAEKPVE
+298 
-311 NKPAEKPVGNKPTE
+311 
-325 KPAEKP
+325 
-331 VETKPAE
+331 
-338 SVSTGKKTE
+338 VSNGKKTE
-347 VTPTNPS
+347 VKPANPA
-354 DKPVVPEGK
+354 DKPAVPEDK
-363 EQKPGTTTTTEG
+363 PQTPGTTTTTEG
-375 NSNKTTETKTG
+375 NSNKTTGTKTG

-415 TKPAENTP
+415 TKPVENKP

-431 GEETPATPA
+431 GEETPTTPA

-451 KETTELIP
+451 QETTELIP

-501 VATGTETKLAV
+501 VATGTETKPAV
-512 NAVVRVGTKAV
+512 NAVVRVGTKVV
-523 KNVVKETKDITSR
+523 KNVVKETKDITNR

-621 REVKTSYDDNLAKG
+621 REVKISYDDNLAKG

-662 VSTDKVKVNE
+662 VSSETVKVNE
-672 VAPVTREVV
+672 VSPVTREVV

-693 SEKITVKA
+693 SKKVTVEA
-701 EVKEIKDDKLNRGE
+701 EVKEIKDDKLKLGE
-715 RKTDVEAKDG
+715 RKVDVEAKDG

-738 TETIRE
+738 TKTIRE

-759 VERTTQE
+759 VERTTKE
-766 RIERGEAITFTTERK
+766 RIERGDVITFTTERK

-788 GDEVTKVEGED
+788 GDEVTKVKGED
-799 GYKEKVFEDV
+799 GYKEKVFEDIY
-809 FENGTLVESK
+809 ENGTLVESK
-819 LKEIRVGKKPVTR
+819 LKEVRVGKKPVTR

-854 RGLVRLADPTMT
+854 RGITRLADPTMT

-875 GEDGRIEYKTSVR
+875 GQDGRVEYKTSIR

-915 YGTKEADS
+915 YGTKEVDP
-923 SDVTVPKR
+923 SDITVRKR
-931 DKDDFVDIANLTE
+931 DKDDFIDVDNLTE
-944 NGINDYF
+944 NGIKDYF

-1049 MALYGSLRYGGTS
+1049 MALYGSLRYGGTLE
-1062 DGKHKR
+1062 GKHKR

-1083 NKFNG
+1083 DKFNG
-1088 LSENAAEISGMNWNI
+1088 LSENAAEISGTNWNI

-1108 EEYLAKEFYKMWK
+1108 EEYLAKTFYNMWK

-1128 TMMIKDYNMPV
+1128 TMMIKDHNMPV
-1139 QVALN
+1139 QLALN
-1144 FGFGAHSITNANS
+1144 FGFGAHSITNANA

>member
-30 LGAGTMLYN
+30 MGAGTMLYN

-59 DEKDPASEVGKD
+59 DDKTPSSEAGKD

-86 LVGGLDNGT
+86 LVEGLDKGT
-95 SAAAIGSQIGVP
+95 SAAIGSQIGVP

-120 VTEVKPAESYLA
+120 VTEVKPAESYLS
-132 KPMKPLGEKDGKPI
+132 KPMKPLDEKDGKSI
-146 AGPVQPAVK
+146 VGPVQPA
-155 PVENKPAE
+155 ENKPAE
-163 KPVKNKPTEKPVE
+163 TKPAE
-176 NKPAEKPVENKPT
+176 NKPAETKPTETKPAETKPAETKPAETKPAETKPAENKPA
-189 EKPVE
+189 E
-194 NKPTEKP
+194 NKPA
-201 VENKPTEKPVENKPT
+201 ENKPAENKPAET
-216 EKTVENKPTEKPAEN
+216 KPAENKPAENKPAENEPAETKPAETKPAENKPAENKPAENKPAEN
-231 KPAEKPVEN
+231 KPAEKVSN
-240 KPTEKPVENK
+240 GKKTEV
-250 PTEKPVENKPTE
+250 
-262 KPAENKPTEKPAEN
+262 KPAN
-276 KPAEKPAENKP
+276 PAEKPAVPE
-287 AEKPVGNKPAE
+287 
-298 KPAENKPAEKPVE
+298 
-311 NKPAEKPVGNKPTE
+311 
-325 KPAEKP
+325 
-331 VETKPAE
+331 
-338 SVSTGKKTE
+338 
-347 VTPTNPS
+347 
-354 DKPVVPEGK
+354 DKP
-363 EQKPGTTTTTEG
+363 QTPGTTTTTEG
-375 NSNKTTETKTG
+375 NSNKTTGTKTG

-415 TKPAENTP
+415 TKPVENTP

-431 GEETPATPA
+431 GEETPTTPA

-451 KETTELIP
+451 QETTELIP

-480 VAGSTVTT
+480 VTGSIVTT

-501 VATGTETKLAV
+501 VVSGTETKPAV
-512 NAVVRVGTKAV
+512 NAVVRVGTKVV

-621 REVKTSYDDNLAKG
+621 REVKISYDDNLAKG

-654 TYDENGKL
+654 TYDESGKL
-662 VSTDKVKVNE
+662 ISTEKEKVNE

-693 SEKITVKA
+693 SEKIEVKA
-701 EVKEIKDDKLNRGE
+701 EVKEIKDDKLKLGE
-715 RKTDVEAKDG
+715 RKVDVEAKDG

-738 TETIRE
+738 TKTIRE
-744 NEVKATNGVVRVGTK
+744 NEVKATDGVVRVGTK
-759 VERTTQE
+759 VERTTKE
-766 RIERGEAITFTTERK
+766 RIERGDVITFTTERK

-788 GDEVTKVEGED
+788 GDKVTKVEGED
-799 GYKEKVFEDV
+799 GYKEKVFEDIY
-809 FENGTLVESK
+809 ENGTLVESK
-819 LKEIRVGKKPVTR
+819 LKEVRVGKKPVNR

-854 RGLVRLADPTMT
+854 RGVTRLADPTMT

-875 GEDGRIEYKTSVR
+875 GRDGRVEYKTSIR

-915 YGTKEADS
+915 FGTKEVDP
-923 SDVTVPKR
+923 SDITVRKR
-931 DKDDFVDIANLTE
+931 DKDDFIDVDNLTE

-1049 MALYGSLRYGGTS
+1049 MALYGSLRYGGTLE
-1062 DGKHKR
+1062 GKHKR

-1083 NKFNG
+1083 DKFNG
-1088 LSENAAEISGMNWNI
+1088 LSENAAEISGTNWNI

-1108 EEYLAKEFYKMWK
+1108 EEYLAKTFYNMWK

-1128 TMMIKDYNMPV
+1128 TMMIKDHNMPV
-1139 QVALN
+1139 QLALN
-1144 FGFGAHSITNANS
+1144 FGFGAHSITNANA

>member
-30 LGAGTMLYN
+30 MGAGTMLYN

-59 DEKDPASEVGKD
+59 DDKTPSSEAGKD

-86 LVGGLDNGT
+86 LVEGLDKGT
-95 SAAAIGSQIGVP
+95 SAAIGSQIGVP

-120 VTEVKPAESYLA
+120 VTEVKPAESYLS
-132 KPMKPLGEKDGKPI
+132 KPMKPLDEKDGKSI
-146 AGPVQPAVK
+146 VGPVQPA
-155 PVENKPAE
+155 ENKPAE
-163 KPVKNKPTEKPVE
+163 TKPAETKPAETKPAETKPAETKPAETKPAE
-176 NKPAEKPVENKPT
+176 NKPAETKPAETKPAETKPAENKPA
-189 EKPVE
+189 E
-194 NKPTEKP
+194 NKPA
-201 VENKPTEKPVENKPT
+201 ENKPAETKPAETKPAETKPAENKPA
-216 EKTVENKPTEKPAEN
+216 ENKPAETKPAETKPAENKPAETKPAENKPAEN
-231 KPAEKPVEN
+231 KPAEKVSN
-240 KPTEKPVENK
+240 GKKTEV
-250 PTEKPVENKPTE
+250 
-262 KPAENKPTEKPAEN
+262 KPAN
-276 KPAEKPAENKP
+276 PAEKPAVPE
-287 AEKPVGNKPAE
+287 
-298 KPAENKPAEKPVE
+298 
-311 NKPAEKPVGNKPTE
+311 
-325 KPAEKP
+325 
-331 VETKPAE
+331 
-338 SVSTGKKTE
+338 
-347 VTPTNPS
+347 
-354 DKPVVPEGK
+354 DKP
-363 EQKPGTTTTTEG
+363 QTPGTTTTTEG
-375 NSNKTTETKTG
+375 NSNKTTGTKTG

-415 TKPAENTP
+415 TKPVENTP

-431 GEETPATPA
+431 SEETPTTPA

-451 KETTELIP
+451 QETTELIP

-480 VAGSTVTT
+480 VTGSIVTT

-501 VATGTETKLAV
+501 VVSGTETKPAV
-512 NAVVRVGTKAV
+512 NAVVRVGTKVV

-621 REVKTSYDDNLAKG
+621 REVKISYDDNLAKG

-654 TYDENGKL
+654 TYDESGKL
-662 VSTDKVKVNE
+662 ISTEKEKVNE

-693 SEKITVKA
+693 SEKIEVKA
-701 EVKEIKDDKLNRGE
+701 EVKEIKDDKLKLGE
-715 RKTDVEAKDG
+715 RKVDVEAKDG

-738 TETIRE
+738 TKTIRE
-744 NEVKATNGVVRVGTK
+744 NEVKATDGVVRVGTK
-759 VERTTQE
+759 VERTTKE
-766 RIERGEAITFTTERK
+766 RIERGDVITFTTERK

-788 GDEVTKVEGED
+788 GDKVTKVEGED
-799 GYKEKVFEDV
+799 GYKEKVFEDIY
-809 FENGTLVESK
+809 ENGTLVESK
-819 LKEIRVGKKPVTR
+819 LKEVRVGKKPVNR

-854 RGLVRLADPTMT
+854 RGVTRLADPTMT

-875 GEDGRIEYKTSVR
+875 GRDGRVEYKTSIR

-915 YGTKEADS
+915 FGTKEVDP
-923 SDVTVPKR
+923 SDITVRKR
-931 DKDDFVDIANLTE
+931 DKDDFIDVDNLTE

-1049 MALYGSLRYGGTS
+1049 MALYGSLRYGGTLE
-1062 DGKHKR
+1062 GKHKR

-1083 NKFNG
+1083 DKFNG
-1088 LSENAAEISGMNWNI
+1088 LSENAAEISGTNWNI

-1108 EEYLAKEFYKMWK
+1108 EEYLAKTFYNMWK

-1128 TMMIKDYNMPV
+1128 TMMIKDHNMPV
-1139 QVALN
+1139 QLALN
-1144 FGFGAHSITNANS
+1144 FGFGAHSITNANA

>member
-1 MMNTQD
+1 MNTQD

-30 LGAGTMLYN
+30 MGAGTMLYN

-59 DEKDPASEVGKD
+59 DDKTPSSEAGKD

-86 LVGGLDNGT
+86 LVEGLDKGT
-95 SAAAIGSQIGVP
+95 SAAIGSQIGVP

-120 VTEVKPAESYLA
+120 VTEVKPEESYLA

-146 AGPVQPAVK
+146 VGPVQPAGN
-155 PVENKPAE
+155 E
-163 KPVKNKPTEKPVE
+163 
-176 NKPAEKPVENKPT
+176 PAEKPVET
-189 EKPVE
+189 
-194 NKPTEKP
+194 
-201 VENKPTEKPVENKPT
+201 
-216 EKTVENKPTEKPAEN
+216 
-231 KPAEKPVEN
+231 
-240 KPTEKPVENK
+240 
-250 PTEKPVENKPTE
+250 
-262 KPAENKPTEKPAEN
+262 
-276 KPAEKPAENKP
+276 
-287 AEKPVGNKPAE
+287 
-298 KPAENKPAEKPVE
+298 
-311 NKPAEKPVGNKPTE
+311 

-338 SVSTGKKTE
+338 KPVETKPAEKPVETKPAEKPVETKPAEKPVETKPAKNKPAENKPAENKPAETKPAENKPAETKPTETKPAETKPVETKPVENKPAENKPAENKPAEKVSNGKKTE
-347 VTPTNPS
+347 VKPANPAEKPAVPE
-354 DKPVVPEGK
+354 DKP
-363 EQKPGTTTTTEG
+363 QTPGTTTTTEG
-375 NSNKTTETKTG
+375 NSNKTTGTKTG

-415 TKPAENTP
+415 TKPVENTP

-431 GEETPATPA
+431 SEETPTTPA

-451 KETTELIP
+451 QETTELIP

-480 VAGSTVTT
+480 VTGSIVTT

-501 VATGTETKLAV
+501 VVSGTETKPAV
-512 NAVVRVGTKAV
+512 NAVVRVGTKVV
-523 KNVVKETKDITSR
+523 KNVVKETKDITNR

-654 TYDENGKL
+654 TYDESGKL
-662 VSTDKVKVNE
+662 ISTEKEKVNE

-693 SEKITVKA
+693 SEKIEVKA
-701 EVKEIKDDKLNRGE
+701 EVKEIKDDKLKLGE
-715 RKTDVEAKDG
+715 RKVDVEAKDG

-738 TETIRE
+738 TKTIRE
-744 NEVKATNGVVRVGTK
+744 NEVKATDGVVRVGTK
-759 VERTTQE
+759 VERTTKE
-766 RIERGEAITFTTERK
+766 RIERGDVITFTTERK

-788 GDEVTKVEGED
+788 GDKVTKVEGED
-799 GYKEKVFEDV
+799 GYKEKVFEDIY
-809 FENGTLVESK
+809 ENGTLVESK
-819 LKEIRVGKKPVTR
+819 LKEVRVGKKPVNR

-854 RGLVRLADPTMT
+854 RGVTRLADPTMT

-875 GEDGRIEYKTSVR
+875 GRDGRVEYKTSIR

-915 YGTKEADS
+915 FGTKEVDP
-923 SDVTVPKR
+923 SDITVRKR
-931 DKDDFVDIANLTE
+931 DKDDFIDVDNLTE

-1049 MALYGSLRYGGTS
+1049 MALYGSLRYGGTLE
-1062 DGKHKR
+1062 GKHKR

-1083 NKFNG
+1083 DKFNG
-1088 LSENAAEISGMNWNI
+1088 LSENAAEISGTNWNI

-1108 EEYLAKEFYKMWK
+1108 EEYLAKTFYNMWK

-1128 TMMIKDYNMPV
+1128 TMMIKDHNMPV
-1139 QVALN
+1139 QLALN
-1144 FGFGAHSITNANS
+1144 FGFGAHSITNANA

>member
-30 LGAGTMLYN
+30 MGAGTMLYN

-59 DEKDPASEVGKD
+59 DDKTPSSEAGKD

-86 LVGGLDNGT
+86 LVEGLDKGT
-95 SAAAIGSQIGVP
+95 SAAIGSQIGVP

-120 VTEVKPAESYLA
+120 VTEVKPAESYLS
-132 KPMKPLGEKDGKPI
+132 KPMKPLDEKDGKSI
-146 AGPVQPAVK
+146 VGPVQPA
-155 PVENKPAE
+155 ENKPAE
-163 KPVKNKPTEKPVE
+163 TKPAETKPAETKPAETKPAETKPAETKPAE
-176 NKPAEKPVENKPT
+176 NKPAENKPAENKPAET
-189 EKPVE
+189 KPAETKPAETKPAE
-194 NKPTEKP
+194 NKPA
-201 VENKPTEKPVENKPT
+201 ENKPAENKPA
-216 EKTVENKPTEKPAEN
+216 ENKPAETKPAETKPAENKPAENKPAETKPAETKPAENKPAENKPAENKPAENKPAENKPAEN
-231 KPAEKPVEN
+231 KPAEKVSN
-240 KPTEKPVENK
+240 GKKTEV
-250 PTEKPVENKPTE
+250 
-262 KPAENKPTEKPAEN
+262 KPAN
-276 KPAEKPAENKP
+276 PAEKPAVPE
-287 AEKPVGNKPAE
+287 
-298 KPAENKPAEKPVE
+298 
-311 NKPAEKPVGNKPTE
+311 
-325 KPAEKP
+325 
-331 VETKPAE
+331 
-338 SVSTGKKTE
+338 
-347 VTPTNPS
+347 
-354 DKPVVPEGK
+354 DKP
-363 EQKPGTTTTTEG
+363 QTPGTTTTTEG
-375 NSNKTTETKTG
+375 NSNKTTGTKTG

-415 TKPAENTP
+415 TKPVENTP

-431 GEETPATPA
+431 SEETPTTPA

-451 KETTELIP
+451 QETTELIP

-480 VAGSTVTT
+480 VTGSIVTT

-501 VATGTETKLAV
+501 VVSGTETKPAV
-512 NAVVRVGTKAV
+512 NAVVRVGTKVV

-621 REVKTSYDDNLAKG
+621 REVKISYDDNLAKG

-654 TYDENGKL
+654 TYDESGKL
-662 VSTDKVKVNE
+662 ISTEKEKVNE

-693 SEKITVKA
+693 SEKIEVKA
-701 EVKEIKDDKLNRGE
+701 EVKEIKDDKLKLGE
-715 RKTDVEAKDG
+715 RKVDVEAKDG

-738 TETIRE
+738 TKTIRE
-744 NEVKATNGVVRVGTK
+744 NEVKATDGVVRVGTK
-759 VERTTQE
+759 VERTTKE
-766 RIERGEAITFTTERK
+766 RIERGDVITFTTERK

-788 GDEVTKVEGED
+788 GDKVTKVEGED
-799 GYKEKVFEDV
+799 GYKEKVFEDIY
-809 FENGTLVESK
+809 ENGTLVESK
-819 LKEIRVGKKPVTR
+819 LKEVRVGKKPVNR

-854 RGLVRLADPTMT
+854 RGVTRLADPTMT

-875 GEDGRIEYKTSVR
+875 GRDGRVEYKTSIR

-915 YGTKEADS
+915 FGTKEVDP
-923 SDVTVPKR
+923 SDITVRKR
-931 DKDDFVDIANLTE
+931 DKDDFIDVDNLTE

-1049 MALYGSLRYGGTS
+1049 MALYGSLRYGGTLE
-1062 DGKHKR
+1062 GKHKR

-1083 NKFNG
+1083 DKFNG
-1088 LSENAAEISGMNWNI
+1088 LSENAAEISGTNWNI

-1108 EEYLAKEFYKMWK
+1108 EEYLAKTFYNMWK

-1128 TMMIKDYNMPV
+1128 TMMIKDHNMPV
-1139 QVALN
+1139 QLAIN
-1144 FGFGAHSITNANS
+1144 FGFGAHSITNANA

>member
-30 LGAGTMLYN
+30 MGAGTMLYN

-59 DEKDPASEVGKD
+59 DDKTPSSEAGKD

-86 LVGGLDNGT
+86 LVEGLDKGT
-95 SAAAIGSQIGVP
+95 SAAIGSQIGVP

-120 VTEVKPAESYLA
+120 VTEVKPAESYLS
-132 KPMKPLGEKDGKPI
+132 KPMKPLDEKDGKSI
-146 AGPVQPAVK
+146 VGPVQPA
-155 PVENKPAE
+155 ENKPAE
-163 KPVKNKPTEKPVE
+163 TKPAETKPAETKPAETKPAETKPAETKPAE
-176 NKPAEKPVENKPT
+176 NKPAENKPAENKPAET
-189 EKPVE
+189 KPAETKPAETKPAE
-194 NKPTEKP
+194 NKPA
-201 VENKPTEKPVENKPT
+201 ENKPAENKPAET
-216 EKTVENKPTEKPAEN
+216 KPAETKPAETKPAETKPAETKPAETKPAENKPAETKPAETKPAENKPAENKPAETKPAENKPAENKPAEN
-231 KPAEKPVEN
+231 KPAEKVSN
-240 KPTEKPVENK
+240 GKKTEV
-250 PTEKPVENKPTE
+250 
-262 KPAENKPTEKPAEN
+262 KPAN
-276 KPAEKPAENKP
+276 PAEKPAVPE
-287 AEKPVGNKPAE
+287 
-298 KPAENKPAEKPVE
+298 
-311 NKPAEKPVGNKPTE
+311 
-325 KPAEKP
+325 
-331 VETKPAE
+331 
-338 SVSTGKKTE
+338 
-347 VTPTNPS
+347 
-354 DKPVVPEGK
+354 DKP
-363 EQKPGTTTTTEG
+363 QTPGTTTTTEG
-375 NSNKTTETKTG
+375 NSNKTTGTKTG

-415 TKPAENTP
+415 TKPVENTP

-431 GEETPATPA
+431 SEETPTTPA

-451 KETTELIP
+451 QETTELIP

-480 VAGSTVTT
+480 VTGSIVTT

-501 VATGTETKLAV
+501 VVSGTETKPAV
-512 NAVVRVGTKAV
+512 NAVVRVGTKVV

-621 REVKTSYDDNLAKG
+621 REVKISYDDNLAKG

-654 TYDENGKL
+654 TYDESGKL
-662 VSTDKVKVNE
+662 ISTEKEKVNE

-693 SEKITVKA
+693 SEKIEVKA
-701 EVKEIKDDKLNRGE
+701 EVKEIKDDKLKLGE
-715 RKTDVEAKDG
+715 RKVDVEAKDG

-738 TETIRE
+738 TKTIRE
-744 NEVKATNGVVRVGTK
+744 NEVKATDGVVRVGTK
-759 VERTTQE
+759 VERTTKE
-766 RIERGEAITFTTERK
+766 RIERGDVITFTTERK

-788 GDEVTKVEGED
+788 GDKVTKVEGED
-799 GYKEKVFEDV
+799 GYKEKVFEDIY
-809 FENGTLVESK
+809 ENGTLVESK
-819 LKEIRVGKKPVTR
+819 LKEVRVGKKPVNR

-854 RGLVRLADPTMT
+854 RGVTRLADPTMT

-875 GEDGRIEYKTSVR
+875 GRDGRVEYKTSIR

-915 YGTKEADS
+915 FGTKEVDP
-923 SDVTVPKR
+923 SDITVRKR
-931 DKDDFVDIANLTE
+931 DKDDFIDVDNLTE

-1049 MALYGSLRYGGTS
+1049 MALYGSLRYGGTLE
-1062 DGKHKR
+1062 GKHKR

-1083 NKFNG
+1083 DKFNG
-1088 LSENAAEISGMNWNI
+1088 LSENAAEISGTNWNI

-1108 EEYLAKEFYKMWK
+1108 EEYLAKTFYNMWK

-1128 TMMIKDYNMPV
+1128 TMMIKDHNMPV
-1139 QVALN
+1139 QLALN
-1144 FGFGAHSITNANS
+1144 FGFGAHSITNANA

>member
-30 LGAGTMLYN
+30 MGAGTMLYN

-59 DEKDPASEVGKD
+59 DDKTPSSEAGKD

-86 LVGGLDNGT
+86 LVEGLDKGT
-95 SAAAIGSQIGVP
+95 SAAIGSQIGVP

-120 VTEVKPAESYLA
+120 VTEVKPAESYLS
-132 KPMKPLGEKDGKPI
+132 KPMKPLDEKDGKSI
-146 AGPVQPAVK
+146 VGPVQPA
-155 PVENKPAE
+155 ENKPAE
-163 KPVKNKPTEKPVE
+163 TKPAETKPAETKPAETKPAETKPAETKPAE
-176 NKPAEKPVENKPT
+176 NKPAETKPAETKPAETKPAENKPA
-189 EKPVE
+189 E
-194 NKPTEKP
+194 NKPA
-201 VENKPTEKPVENKPT
+201 ENKPAETKPAETKPAETKPAENKPA
-216 EKTVENKPTEKPAEN
+216 ENKPAETKPAETKPAENKPAETKPAENKPAENKPAENKPAEN
-231 KPAEKPVEN
+231 KPAEKVSN
-240 KPTEKPVENK
+240 GKKTEV
-250 PTEKPVENKPTE
+250 
-262 KPAENKPTEKPAEN
+262 KPAN
-276 KPAEKPAENKP
+276 PAEKPAVPE
-287 AEKPVGNKPAE
+287 
-298 KPAENKPAEKPVE
+298 
-311 NKPAEKPVGNKPTE
+311 
-325 KPAEKP
+325 
-331 VETKPAE
+331 
-338 SVSTGKKTE
+338 
-347 VTPTNPS
+347 
-354 DKPVVPEGK
+354 DKP
-363 EQKPGTTTTTEG
+363 QTPGTTTTTEG
-375 NSNKTTETKTG
+375 NSNKTTGTKTG

-415 TKPAENTP
+415 TKPVENTP

-431 GEETPATPA
+431 SEETPTTPA

-451 KETTELIP
+451 QETTELIP

-480 VAGSTVTT
+480 VTGSIVTT

-501 VATGTETKLAV
+501 VVSGTETKPAV
-512 NAVVRVGTKAV
+512 NAVVRVGTKVV

-621 REVKTSYDDNLAKG
+621 REVKISYDDNLAKG

-654 TYDENGKL
+654 TYDESGKL
-662 VSTDKVKVNE
+662 ISTEKEKVNE

-693 SEKITVKA
+693 SEKIEVKA
-701 EVKEIKDDKLNRGE
+701 EVKEIKDDKLKLGE
-715 RKTDVEAKDG
+715 RKVDVEAKDG

-738 TETIRE
+738 TKTIRE
-744 NEVKATNGVVRVGTK
+744 NEVKATDGVVRVGTK
-759 VERTTQE
+759 VERTTKE
-766 RIERGEAITFTTERK
+766 RIERGDVITFTTERK

-788 GDEVTKVEGED
+788 GDKVTKVEGED
-799 GYKEKVFEDV
+799 GYKEKVFEDIY
-809 FENGTLVESK
+809 ENGTLVESK
-819 LKEIRVGKKPVTR
+819 LKEVRVGKKPVNR

-854 RGLVRLADPTMT
+854 RGVTRLADPTMT

-875 GEDGRIEYKTSVR
+875 GRDGRVEYKTSIR

-915 YGTKEADS
+915 FGTKEVDP
-923 SDVTVPKR
+923 SDITVRKR
-931 DKDDFVDIANLTE
+931 DKDDFIDVDNLTE

-1049 MALYGSLRYGGTS
+1049 MALYGSLRYGGTLE
-1062 DGKHKR
+1062 GKHKR

-1083 NKFNG
+1083 DKFNG
-1088 LSENAAEISGMNWNI
+1088 LSENAAEISGTNWNI

-1108 EEYLAKEFYKMWK
+1108 EEYLAKTFYNMWK

-1128 TMMIKDYNMPV
+1128 TMMIKDHNMPV
-1139 QVALN
+1139 QLALN
-1144 FGFGAHSITNANS
+1144 FGFGAHSITNANA

>member
-1 MMNTQD
+1 MNTKE

-30 LGAGTMLYN
+30 MGAGTMLYN
-39 GNNSVPTPSVP
+39 GNKSVPTPTVT
-50 KTGQTTQKA
+50 KTGQTTKKVEDKPQTP
-59 DEKDPASEVGKD
+59 EIGKEWT
-71 LADKSKALVNDLAKE
+71 DKSKSLANDLAKE
-86 LVGGLDNGT
+86 LLEGLGNETAATIGT
-95 SAAAIGSQIGVP
+95 QIGTQIGTP

-120 VTEVKPAESYLA
+120 VTEVKPEESYLA

-146 AGPVQPAVK
+146 VGPVQPAEK
-155 PVENKPAE
+155 PTENKPAE
-163 KPVKNKPTEKPVE
+163 T
-176 NKPAEKPVENKPT
+176 
-189 EKPVE
+189 
-194 NKPTEKP
+194 
-201 VENKPTEKPVENKPT
+201 
-216 EKTVENKPTEKPAEN
+216 KPAEN
-231 KPAEKPVEN
+231 KPAETKPAETKPAETKPVET
-240 KPTEKPVENK
+240 KPAETKPAETK
-250 PTEKPVENKPTE
+250 PAETKPAET
-262 KPAENKPTEKPAEN
+262 KPAENKPVETKPAETKPAETKPAEN
-276 KPAEKPAENKP
+276 KPAETKPVETKPAETKPAENKP
-287 AEKPVGNKPAE
+287 AET
-298 KPAENKPAEKPVE
+298 KPAENKPAETKPAETKPAE
-311 NKPAEKPVGNKPTE
+311 NKPAET
-325 KPAEKP
+325 KPA
-331 VETKPAE
+331 ETKPAE
-338 SVSTGKKTE
+338 KVSTGKKTD
-347 VTPTNPS
+347 VTPANPVEKPAVPE
-354 DKPVVPEGK
+354 DKP
-363 EQKPGTTTTTEG
+363 QTPGTTTTTEG
-375 NSNKTTETKTG
+375 NSNKTTGTKTG

-415 TKPAENTP
+415 TKPVENTP

-431 GEETPATPA
+431 GEETPTTPA

-451 KETTELIP
+451 QETTALIP
-459 GIDYVQDDT
+459 GIDYIQDDT
-468 LELGQEVKVSEG
+468 LELGQEIKVSEG
-480 VAGSTVTT
+480 VPGSTVTT

-494 DGVEVSR
+494 DGVEVNR
-501 VATGTETKLAV
+501 VVSGTETNPAV
-512 NAVVRVGTKAV
+512 NAVVRVGTKVV

-547 DNTLEIGKEVVDV
+547 DNTLEIGQEVVDV

-580 VSREVVSHDE
+580 VSREVVSHNE

-603 PKATTP
+603 PKATTA

-621 REVKTSYDDNLAKG
+621 REVKISYDDNLAKG

-662 VSTDKVKVNE
+662 VSTEKEKVNE

-693 SEKITVKA
+693 SKKISVKA
-701 EVKEIKDDKLNRGE
+701 EVKEIKDDKLALGE
-715 RKTDVEAKDG
+715 RKVDVEAKDG

-738 TETIRE
+738 TKTIRE
-744 NEVKATNGVVRVGTK
+744 NEVKATDGVVRVGTK
-759 VERTTQE
+759 VERTTKE
-766 RIERGEAITFTTERK
+766 RIERGDVITFTTERK

-809 FENGTLVESK
+809 YENGTLIESK
-819 LKEIRVGKKPVTR
+819 LKEVRVGKKPVTR

-854 RGLVRLADPTMT
+854 RGITRLADPTMT

-875 GEDGRIEYKTSVR
+875 GQDGRVEYKTSIR

-915 YGTKEADS
+915 FGTKEVDP
-923 SDVTVPKR
+923 SDITVRKR
-931 DKDDFVDIANLTE
+931 DKDDFIDVDNLTE

-1049 MALYGSLRYGGTS
+1049 MALYGSLRYGGTLE
-1062 DGKHKR
+1062 GKHKR

-1083 NKFNG
+1083 DKFNG
-1088 LSENAAEISGMNWNI
+1088 LSENAAEISGTNWNI

-1108 EEYLAKEFYKMWK
+1108 EEYLAKTFYNMWK

-1128 TMMIKDYNMPV
+1128 TMMIKDHNMPV

-1144 FGFGAHSITNANS
+1144 FGFGAHSITNANA

>member
-1 MMNTQD
+1 MNTKE

-30 LGAGTMLYN
+30 MGAGTMLYN
-39 GNNSVPTPSVP
+39 GNKSVPTPTVT
-50 KTGQTTQKA
+50 KTGQTTKKVEDKPQTP
-59 DEKDPASEVGKD
+59 EIGKEWT
-71 LADKSKALVNDLAKE
+71 DKSKSLANDLAKE
-86 LVGGLDNGT
+86 LLEGLGNETAATIGT
-95 SAAAIGSQIGVP
+95 QIGTQIGTP

-120 VTEVKPAESYLA
+120 VTEVKPEESYLA

-146 AGPVQPAVK
+146 VGPVQPAEK
-155 PVENKPAE
+155 PTENKPAE
-163 KPVKNKPTEKPVE
+163 T
-176 NKPAEKPVENKPT
+176 
-189 EKPVE
+189 
-194 NKPTEKP
+194 
-201 VENKPTEKPVENKPT
+201 
-216 EKTVENKPTEKPAEN
+216 KPAEN
-231 KPAEKPVEN
+231 KPAE
-240 KPTEKPVENK
+240 T
-250 PTEKPVENKPTE
+250 
-262 KPAENKPTEKPAEN
+262 KPAEN
-276 KPAEKPAENKP
+276 KPAETKPAKNKPAETKPAETKPAETKPAENKP
-287 AEKPVGNKPAE
+287 AETKPAE
-298 KPAENKPAEKPVE
+298 TKPAENKPAENKPAETKPAETKPAETKPAE
-311 NKPAEKPVGNKPTE
+311 NKPAET
-325 KPAEKP
+325 KPA
-331 VETKPAE
+331 ETKPAE
-338 SVSTGKKTE
+338 KVSTGKKTD
-347 VTPTNPS
+347 VTPANPVEKPAVPE
-354 DKPVVPEGK
+354 DKP
-363 EQKPGTTTTTEG
+363 QTPGTTTTTEG
-375 NSNKTTETKTG
+375 NSNKTTGTKTG

-415 TKPAENTP
+415 TKPVENTP

-431 GEETPATPA
+431 GEETPTTPA

-451 KETTELIP
+451 QETTALIP
-459 GIDYVQDDT
+459 GIDYIQDNT
-468 LELGQEVKVSEG
+468 LELGQEIKVSEG
-480 VAGSTVTT
+480 VPGSIVTT

-494 DGVEVSR
+494 DGVEVNR
-501 VATGTETKLAV
+501 VVSGTETNPAV
-512 NAVVRVGTKAV
+512 NAVVRVGTKVV

-547 DNTLEIGKEVVDV
+547 DNTLEIGQEVVDV

-580 VSREVVSHDE
+580 VSREVVSHNE

-621 REVKTSYDDNLAKG
+621 REVKISYDDNLAKG

-662 VSTDKVKVNE
+662 VSTEKEKVNE

-693 SEKITVKA
+693 SKKISVKA
-701 EVKEIKDDKLNRGE
+701 EVKEIKDDKLALGE
-715 RKTDVEAKDG
+715 RKVDVEAKDG

-733 YGDGH
+733 YEDGH
-738 TETIRE
+738 TKTIRE
-744 NEVKATNGVVRVGTK
+744 NEVKATDGVVRVGTK
-759 VERTTQE
+759 VERTTKE
-766 RIERGEAITFTTERK
+766 RIERGDVITFTTERK

-799 GYKEKVFEDV
+799 GYKEKVFEDIY
-809 FENGTLVESK
+809 ENGTLIESK
-819 LKEIRVGKKPVTR
+819 LKEVRVGKKPVTR

-854 RGLVRLADPTMT
+854 RGITRLADPTMT

-875 GEDGRIEYKTSVR
+875 GRDGRVEYKTSIR

-915 YGTKEADS
+915 FGTKEVDP
-923 SDVTVPKR
+923 SDITVRKR
-931 DKDDFVDIANLTE
+931 DKDDFIDVDNLTE

-1049 MALYGSLRYGGTS
+1049 MALYGSLRYGGTLE
-1062 DGKHKR
+1062 GKHKR

-1083 NKFNG
+1083 DKFNG
-1088 LSENAAEISGMNWNI
+1088 LSENAAEISGTNWNI

-1108 EEYLAKEFYKMWK
+1108 EEYLAKTFYNMWK

-1128 TMMIKDYNMPV
+1128 TMMIKDHNMPV

-1144 FGFGAHSITNANS
+1144 FGFGAHSITNANA

>member
-1 MMNTQD
+1 MNTQD

-30 LGAGTMLYN
+30 MGAGTMLYN

-59 DEKDPASEVGKD
+59 DDKTPSSEAGKD

-86 LVGGLDNGT
+86 LVEGLDKGT
-95 SAAAIGSQIGVP
+95 SAAIGSQIGIP

-120 VTEVKPAESYLA
+120 VTEVKPEESYLA

-146 AGPVQPAVK
+146 VGPVQPA
-155 PVENKPAE
+155 ENKPAE
-163 KPVKNKPTEKPVE
+163 NKPAETKPAE
-176 NKPAEKPVENKPT
+176 NKPAETKPAENKPAET
-189 EKPVE
+189 KPAETKPAETKPAE
-194 NKPTEKP
+194 NKPA
-201 VENKPTEKPVENKPT
+201 ENKPAETKPAETKPAETKPAETKPAENKPAET
-216 EKTVENKPTEKPAEN
+216 KPAETKPAENKPAENKPAENKPAENKPAENKPAEN
-231 KPAEKPVEN
+231 KPAEKVSN
-240 KPTEKPVENK
+240 GKKTEV
-250 PTEKPVENKPTE
+250 
-262 KPAENKPTEKPAEN
+262 KPAN
-276 KPAEKPAENKP
+276 PAEKPAVPE
-287 AEKPVGNKPAE
+287 
-298 KPAENKPAEKPVE
+298 
-311 NKPAEKPVGNKPTE
+311 
-325 KPAEKP
+325 
-331 VETKPAE
+331 
-338 SVSTGKKTE
+338 
-347 VTPTNPS
+347 
-354 DKPVVPEGK
+354 DKP
-363 EQKPGTTTTTEG
+363 QTPGTTTTTEG
-375 NSNKTTETKTG
+375 NSNKTTGTKTG

-415 TKPAENTP
+415 TKPVENTP

-431 GEETPATPA
+431 SEETPTTPA

-451 KETTELIP
+451 QETTELIP

-480 VAGSTVTT
+480 VTGSIVTT

-501 VATGTETKLAV
+501 VVSGTETKPAV
-512 NAVVRVGTKAV
+512 NAVVRVGTKVV

-621 REVKTSYDDNLAKG
+621 REVKISYDDNLAKG

-654 TYDENGKL
+654 TYDESGKL
-662 VSTDKVKVNE
+662 ISTEKEKVNE

-693 SEKITVKA
+693 SEKIEVKA
-701 EVKEIKDDKLNRGE
+701 EVKEIKDDKLKLGE
-715 RKTDVEAKDG
+715 RKVDVEAKDG

-738 TETIRE
+738 TKTIRE
-744 NEVKATNGVVRVGTK
+744 NEVKATDGVVRVGTK
-759 VERTTQE
+759 VERTTKE
-766 RIERGEAITFTTERK
+766 RIERGDVITFTTERK

-788 GDEVTKVEGED
+788 GDKVTKVEGED
-799 GYKEKVFEDV
+799 GYKEKVFEDIY
-809 FENGTLVESK
+809 ENGTLVESK
-819 LKEIRVGKKPVTR
+819 LKEVRVGKKPVNR

-854 RGLVRLADPTMT
+854 RGVTRLADPTMT

-875 GEDGRIEYKTSVR
+875 GRDGRVEYKTSIR

-915 YGTKEADS
+915 FGTKEVDP
-923 SDVTVPKR
+923 SDITVRKR
-931 DKDDFVDIANLTE
+931 DKDDFIDVDNLTE

-1049 MALYGSLRYGGTS
+1049 MALYGSLRYGGTLE
-1062 DGKHKR
+1062 GKHKR

-1083 NKFNG
+1083 DKFNG
-1088 LSENAAEISGMNWNI
+1088 LSENAAEISGTNWNI

-1108 EEYLAKEFYKMWK
+1108 EEYLAKTFYNMWK

-1128 TMMIKDYNMPV
+1128 TMMIKDHNMPV
-1139 QVALN
+1139 QLALN
-1144 FGFGAHSITNANS
+1144 FGFGAHSITNANA

>member
-30 LGAGTMLYN
+30 MGAGTMLYN

-59 DEKDPASEVGKD
+59 DDKTPSSEAGKD

-86 LVGGLDNGT
+86 LVEGLDKGT
-95 SAAAIGSQIGVP
+95 SAAIGSQIGVP

-120 VTEVKPAESYLA
+120 VTEVKPAESYLS
-132 KPMKPLGEKDGKPI
+132 KPMKPLDEKDGKSI
-146 AGPVQPAVK
+146 VGPVQPA
-155 PVENKPAE
+155 ENKPAE
-163 KPVKNKPTEKPVE
+163 TKPAETKPAETKPAETKPAETKPAETKPAE
-176 NKPAEKPVENKPT
+176 NKPAENKPAENKPAET
-189 EKPVE
+189 KPAETKPAETKPAE
-194 NKPTEKP
+194 NKPA
-201 VENKPTEKPVENKPT
+201 ENKPAENKPAET
-216 EKTVENKPTEKPAEN
+216 KPAETKPAETKPAETKPAETKPAETKPAENKPAETKPAETKPAENKPAENKPAETKPAENKPAENKPAEN
-231 KPAEKPVEN
+231 KPAEKVSN
-240 KPTEKPVENK
+240 GKKTEV
-250 PTEKPVENKPTE
+250 
-262 KPAENKPTEKPAEN
+262 KPAN
-276 KPAEKPAENKP
+276 PAEKPAVPE
-287 AEKPVGNKPAE
+287 
-298 KPAENKPAEKPVE
+298 
-311 NKPAEKPVGNKPTE
+311 
-325 KPAEKP
+325 
-331 VETKPAE
+331 
-338 SVSTGKKTE
+338 
-347 VTPTNPS
+347 
-354 DKPVVPEGK
+354 DKP
-363 EQKPGTTTTTEG
+363 QTPGTTTTTEG
-375 NSNKTTETKTG
+375 NSNKTTGTKTG

-415 TKPAENTP
+415 TKPVENTP

-431 GEETPATPA
+431 SEETPTTPA

-451 KETTELIP
+451 QETTELIP

-480 VAGSTVTT
+480 VTGSIVTT

-494 DGVEVSR
+494 GGVEVSR
-501 VATGTETKLAV
+501 VVSGTETKPAV
-512 NAVVRVGTKAV
+512 NAVVRVGTKVV

-609 KIEKTTENFTVK
+609 KIEKTTENFTIK
-621 REVKTSYDDNLAKG
+621 REVKISYDDNLAKG

-654 TYDENGKL
+654 TYDESGKL
-662 VSTDKVKVNE
+662 ISTEKEKVNE

-693 SEKITVKA
+693 SEKIEVKA
-701 EVKEIKDDKLNRGE
+701 EVKEIKDDKLKLGE
-715 RKTDVEAKDG
+715 RKVDVEAKDG

-738 TETIRE
+738 TKTIRE
-744 NEVKATNGVVRVGTK
+744 NEVKATDGVVRVGTK
-759 VERTTQE
+759 VERTTKE
-766 RIERGEAITFTTERK
+766 RIERGDVITFTTERK

-788 GDEVTKVEGED
+788 GDKVTKVEGED
-799 GYKEKVFEDV
+799 GYKEKVFEDIY
-809 FENGTLVESK
+809 ENGTLVESK
-819 LKEIRVGKKPVTR
+819 LKEVRVGKKPVNR

-854 RGLVRLADPTMT
+854 RGVTRLADPTMT

-875 GEDGRIEYKTSVR
+875 GRDGRVEYKTSIR

-915 YGTKEADS
+915 FGTKEVDP
-923 SDVTVPKR
+923 SDITVRKR
-931 DKDDFVDIANLTE
+931 DKDDFIDVDNLTE

-1049 MALYGSLRYGGTS
+1049 MALYGSLRYGGTLE
-1062 DGKHKR
+1062 GKHKR

-1083 NKFNG
+1083 DKFNG
-1088 LSENAAEISGMNWNI
+1088 LSENAAEISGTNWNI

-1108 EEYLAKEFYKMWK
+1108 EEYLAKTFYNMWK

-1128 TMMIKDYNMPV
+1128 TMMIKDHNMPV
-1139 QVALN
+1139 QLALN
-1144 FGFGAHSITNANS
+1144 FGFGAHSITNANA

>member
-30 LGAGTMLYN
+30 MGAGTMLYN

-59 DEKDPASEVGKD
+59 DDKTPSSEAGKD

-86 LVGGLDNGT
+86 LVEGLDKGT
-95 SAAAIGSQIGVP
+95 SAAIGSQIGVP

-120 VTEVKPAESYLA
+120 VTEVKPEESYLA

-146 AGPVQPAVK
+146 VGPVQPA
-155 PVENKPAE
+155 EN
-163 KPVKNKPTEKPVE
+163 
-176 NKPAEKPVENKPT
+176 
-189 EKPVE
+189 
-194 NKPTEKP
+194 
-201 VENKPTEKPVENKPT
+201 
-216 EKTVENKPTEKPAEN
+216 KPAEN
-231 KPAEKPVEN
+231 KPAE
-240 KPTEKPVENK
+240 T
-250 PTEKPVENKPTE
+250 
-262 KPAENKPTEKPAEN
+262 KPAEN
-276 KPAEKPAENKP
+276 KPAETKPAETKPAETKPAETKPAETKPAETKPAETKPAETKPVETKPSEKPAETKPAETKPAENKP
-287 AEKPVGNKPAE
+287 AEN
-298 KPAENKPAEKPVE
+298 KPAENKPAETKPAE
-311 NKPAEKPVGNKPTE
+311 NKPAENKP
-325 KPAEKP
+325 A
-331 VETKPAE
+331 ETKPAE
-338 SVSTGKKTE
+338 TKPAENKPAETKPAEKVSNGKKTE
-347 VTPTNPS
+347 VKPANPAEKPAVPD
-354 DKPVVPEGK
+354 DKP
-363 EQKPGTTTTTEG
+363 QTPGTTTTTEG
-375 NSNKTTETKTG
+375 NSNKTTGTKTG

-415 TKPAENTP
+415 TKPVENKP

-431 GEETPATPA
+431 SEETPTTQA

-451 KETTELIP
+451 QETTELIP

-480 VAGSTVTT
+480 VTGSIVTT

-501 VATGTETKLAV
+501 VVSGTETKPAV
-512 NAVVRVGTKAV
+512 NAVVRVGTKVV
-523 KNVVKETKDITSR
+523 KNVVKETKDITNR

-654 TYDENGKL
+654 TYDESGKL
-662 VSTDKVKVNE
+662 ISTEKEKVNE

-693 SEKITVKA
+693 SEKIEVKA
-701 EVKEIKDDKLNRGE
+701 EVKEIKDDKLKLGE
-715 RKTDVEAKDG
+715 RKVDVEAKDG

-738 TETIRE
+738 TKTIRE
-744 NEVKATNGVVRVGTK
+744 NEVKATDGVVRVGTK
-759 VERTTQE
+759 VERTTKE
-766 RIERGEAITFTTERK
+766 RIERGDVITFTTERK

-788 GDEVTKVEGED
+788 GDKVTKVEGED
-799 GYKEKVFEDV
+799 GYKEKVFEDIY
-809 FENGTLVESK
+809 ENGTLVESK
-819 LKEIRVGKKPVTR
+819 LKEVRVGKKPVNR

-854 RGLVRLADPTMT
+854 RGVTRLADPTMT

-875 GEDGRIEYKTSVR
+875 GRDGRVEYKTSIR

-915 YGTKEADS
+915 YGTKEVDP
-923 SDVTVPKR
+923 SDITVRKR
-931 DKDDFVDIANLTE
+931 DKDDFIDVDNLTE

-1049 MALYGSLRYGGTS
+1049 MALYGSLRYGGTLE
-1062 DGKHKR
+1062 GKHKR

-1083 NKFNG
+1083 DKFNG
-1088 LSENAAEISGMNWNI
+1088 LSENAAEISGTNWNI

-1108 EEYLAKEFYKMWK
+1108 EEYLAKTFYNMWK

-1128 TMMIKDYNMPV
+1128 TMMIKDHNMPV
-1139 QVALN
+1139 QLALN
-1144 FGFGAHSITNANS
+1144 FGFGAHSITNANA

>member
-30 LGAGTMLYN
+30 MGAGTMLYN

-59 DEKDPASEVGKD
+59 DDKTPSSEAGKD

-86 LVGGLDNGT
+86 LVEGLDKGT
-95 SAAAIGSQIGVP
+95 SAAIGSQIGVP

-120 VTEVKPAESYLA
+120 VTEVKPAESYLS
-132 KPMKPLGEKDGKPI
+132 KPMKPLDEKDGKSI
-146 AGPVQPAVK
+146 VGPVQPA
-155 PVENKPAE
+155 ENKPAE
-163 KPVKNKPTEKPVE
+163 NKPAETKPAETKPAE
-176 NKPAEKPVENKPT
+176 NKPAENKPAENKPA
-189 EKPVE
+189 E
-194 NKPTEKP
+194 NKPA
-201 VENKPTEKPVENKPT
+201 ENKPAETKPAETKPAETKPAETKPAETKPAENKPA
-216 EKTVENKPTEKPAEN
+216 ENKPAEN
-231 KPAEKPVEN
+231 KPAEKVSN
-240 KPTEKPVENK
+240 SKKTEV
-250 PTEKPVENKPTE
+250 
-262 KPAENKPTEKPAEN
+262 KPAN
-276 KPAEKPAENKP
+276 PAEKPAVPE
-287 AEKPVGNKPAE
+287 
-298 KPAENKPAEKPVE
+298 
-311 NKPAEKPVGNKPTE
+311 
-325 KPAEKP
+325 
-331 VETKPAE
+331 
-338 SVSTGKKTE
+338 
-347 VTPTNPS
+347 
-354 DKPVVPEGK
+354 DKP
-363 EQKPGTTTTTEG
+363 QTPGTTTTTEG
-375 NSNKTTETKTG
+375 NSNKTTGTKTG

-415 TKPAENTP
+415 TKPVENTP

-431 GEETPATPA
+431 SEETPTTPA

-451 KETTELIP
+451 QETTELIP

-480 VAGSTVTT
+480 VTGSIVTT

-501 VATGTETKLAV
+501 VVSGTETKPAV
-512 NAVVRVGTKAV
+512 NAVVRVGTKVV

-621 REVKTSYDDNLAKG
+621 REVKISYDDNLAKG

-654 TYDENGKL
+654 TYDESGKL
-662 VSTDKVKVNE
+662 ISTEKEKVNE

-693 SEKITVKA
+693 SEKIEVKA
-701 EVKEIKDDKLNRGE
+701 EVKEIKDDKLKLGE
-715 RKTDVEAKDG
+715 RKVDVEAKDG

-738 TETIRE
+738 TKTIRE
-744 NEVKATNGVVRVGTK
+744 NEVKATDGVVRVGTK
-759 VERTTQE
+759 VERTTKE
-766 RIERGEAITFTTERK
+766 RIERGDVITFTTERK

-788 GDEVTKVEGED
+788 GDEVTKVKGED
-799 GYKEKVFEDV
+799 GYKEKVFEDIY
-809 FENGTLVESK
+809 ENGTLVESK
-819 LKEIRVGKKPVTR
+819 LKEVRVGKKPVNR

-854 RGLVRLADPTMT
+854 RGVTRLADPTMT

-875 GEDGRIEYKTSVR
+875 GRDGRVEYKTSIR

-915 YGTKEADS
+915 FGTKEVDP
-923 SDVTVPKR
+923 SDITVRKR
-931 DKDDFVDIANLTE
+931 DKDDFIDVDNLTE

-987 TSANNMTQDDLNKLK
+987 TSANNMTQDDLDKLK

-1049 MALYGSLRYGGTS
+1049 MALYGSLRYGGTLE
-1062 DGKHKR
+1062 GKHKR

-1083 NKFNG
+1083 DKFNG
-1088 LSENAAEISGMNWNI
+1088 LSENAAEISGTNWNI

-1108 EEYLAKEFYKMWK
+1108 EEYLAKTFYNMWK

-1128 TMMIKDYNMPV
+1128 TMMIKDHNMPV
-1139 QVALN
+1139 QLALN
-1144 FGFGAHSITNANS
+1144 FGFGAHSITNANA

>member
-30 LGAGTMLYN
+30 MGAGTMLYN

-59 DEKDPASEVGKD
+59 DDKTPSSEAGKD

-86 LVGGLDNGT
+86 LVEGLDKGT
-95 SAAAIGSQIGVP
+95 SAAIGSQIGVP

-120 VTEVKPAESYLA
+120 VTEVKPAESYLS
-132 KPMKPLGEKDGKPI
+132 KPMKPLDEKDGKSI
-146 AGPVQPAVK
+146 VGPVQPA
-155 PVENKPAE
+155 ENKPAE
-163 KPVKNKPTEKPVE
+163 TKPAETKPTETKPAETKPAE
-176 NKPAEKPVENKPT
+176 NKPAETKPAENKPAETKPT
-189 EKPVE
+189 ETKPAETKPAETKPAETKPAETKPAETKPAE
-194 NKPTEKP
+194 NKPA
-201 VENKPTEKPVENKPT
+201 ENKPAENKPAET
-216 EKTVENKPTEKPAEN
+216 KPAETKPAETKPAETKPAETKPAETKPAENKPAENKPAEN
-231 KPAEKPVEN
+231 KPAEKVSN
-240 KPTEKPVENK
+240 GKKTEV
-250 PTEKPVENKPTE
+250 
-262 KPAENKPTEKPAEN
+262 KPAN
-276 KPAEKPAENKP
+276 PAEKPAVPE
-287 AEKPVGNKPAE
+287 
-298 KPAENKPAEKPVE
+298 
-311 NKPAEKPVGNKPTE
+311 
-325 KPAEKP
+325 
-331 VETKPAE
+331 
-338 SVSTGKKTE
+338 
-347 VTPTNPS
+347 
-354 DKPVVPEGK
+354 DKP
-363 EQKPGTTTTTEG
+363 QTPGTTTTTEG
-375 NSNKTTETKTG
+375 NSNKTTGTKTG

-415 TKPAENTP
+415 TKPVENTP

-431 GEETPATPA
+431 GEETPTTPA

-451 KETTELIP
+451 QETTELIP

-480 VAGSTVTT
+480 VTGSIVTT

-501 VATGTETKLAV
+501 VVSGTETKPAV
-512 NAVVRVGTKAV
+512 NAVVRVGTKVV

-621 REVKTSYDDNLAKG
+621 REVKISYDDNLAKG

-654 TYDENGKL
+654 TYDESGKL
-662 VSTDKVKVNE
+662 ISTEKEKVNE

-693 SEKITVKA
+693 SEKIEVKA
-701 EVKEIKDDKLNRGE
+701 EVKEIKDDKLKLGE
-715 RKTDVEAKDG
+715 RKVDVEAKDG

-738 TETIRE
+738 TKTIRE
-744 NEVKATNGVVRVGTK
+744 NEVKATDGVVRVGTK
-759 VERTTQE
+759 VERTTKE
-766 RIERGEAITFTTERK
+766 RIERGDVITFTIERK

-788 GDEVTKVEGED
+788 GDKVTKVEGED
-799 GYKEKVFEDV
+799 GYKEKVFEDIY
-809 FENGTLVESK
+809 ENGTLVESK
-819 LKEIRVGKKPVTR
+819 LKEVRVGKKPVNR

-854 RGLVRLADPTMT
+854 RGVTRLADPTMT

-875 GEDGRIEYKTSVR
+875 GRDGRVEYKTSIR

-915 YGTKEADS
+915 FGTKEVDP
-923 SDVTVPKR
+923 SDITVRKR
-931 DKDDFVDIANLTE
+931 DKDDFIDVDNLTE

-1049 MALYGSLRYGGTS
+1049 MALYGSLRYGGTLE
-1062 DGKHKR
+1062 GKHKR

-1083 NKFNG
+1083 DKFNG
-1088 LSENAAEISGMNWNI
+1088 LSENAAEISGTNWNI

-1108 EEYLAKEFYKMWK
+1108 EEYLAKTFYNMWK

-1128 TMMIKDYNMPV
+1128 TMMIKDHNMPV
-1139 QVALN
+1139 QLALN
-1144 FGFGAHSITNANS
+1144 FGFGAHSITNANA

>member
-1 MMNTQD
+1 MNTQD

-30 LGAGTMLYN
+30 MGAGTMLYN

-59 DEKDPASEVGKD
+59 DDKTPSSEAGKD

-86 LVGGLDNGT
+86 LVEGLDKGT
-95 SAAAIGSQIGVP
+95 SAAIGSQIGVP

-120 VTEVKPAESYLA
+120 VTEVKPEESYLA

-146 AGPVQPAVK
+146 VGPVQPA
-155 PVENKPAE
+155 ETKPAE
-163 KPVKNKPTEKPVE
+163 T
-176 NKPAEKPVENKPT
+176 KPAET
-189 EKPVE
+189 
-194 NKPTEKP
+194 
-201 VENKPTEKPVENKPT
+201 
-216 EKTVENKPTEKPAEN
+216 KPAEN
-231 KPAEKPVEN
+231 KPAEN
-240 KPTEKPVENK
+240 
-250 PTEKPVENKPTE
+250 
-262 KPAENKPTEKPAEN
+262 KPAETKPAETKPAEN
-276 KPAEKPAENKP
+276 KPAENKPAENKP
-287 AEKPVGNKPAE
+287 AENKPAE
-298 KPAENKPAEKPVE
+298 N
-311 NKPAEKPVGNKPTE
+311 
-325 KPAEKP
+325 KP

-338 SVSTGKKTE
+338 TKPAETKPAETKPAETKPAETKPAETKPAETKPAETKPAEKVSNGKKTE
-347 VTPTNPS
+347 VKPANPAEKPAVPE
-354 DKPVVPEGK
+354 DKP
-363 EQKPGTTTTTEG
+363 QTPGTTTTTEG
-375 NSNKTTETKTG
+375 NSNKTTGTKTG

-415 TKPAENTP
+415 TKPVENTP

-431 GEETPATPA
+431 SEETPTTPA

-451 KETTELIP
+451 QETTELIP

-480 VAGSTVTT
+480 VTGSIVTT

-501 VATGTETKLAV
+501 VVSGTETKPAV
-512 NAVVRVGTKAV
+512 NAVVRVGTKVV

-621 REVKTSYDDNLAKG
+621 REVKISYDDNLAKG

-654 TYDENGKL
+654 TYDESGKL
-662 VSTDKVKVNE
+662 ISTEKEKVNE

-693 SEKITVKA
+693 SEKIEVKA
-701 EVKEIKDDKLNRGE
+701 EVKEIKDDKLKLGE
-715 RKTDVEAKDG
+715 RKVDVEAKDG

-738 TETIRE
+738 TKTIRE
-744 NEVKATNGVVRVGTK
+744 NEVKATDGVVRVGTK
-759 VERTTQE
+759 VERTTKE
-766 RIERGEAITFTTERK
+766 RIERGDVITFTTERK

-788 GDEVTKVEGED
+788 GDKVTKVEGED
-799 GYKEKVFEDV
+799 GYKEKVFEDIY
-809 FENGTLVESK
+809 ENGTLVESK
-819 LKEIRVGKKPVTR
+819 LKEVRVGKKPVNR

-854 RGLVRLADPTMT
+854 RGVTRLADPTMT

-875 GEDGRIEYKTSVR
+875 GRDGRVEYKTSIR

-915 YGTKEADS
+915 FGTKEVDP
-923 SDVTVPKR
+923 SDITVRKR
-931 DKDDFVDIANLTE
+931 DKDDFIDVDNLTE

-1049 MALYGSLRYGGTS
+1049 MALYGSLRYGGTLE
-1062 DGKHKR
+1062 GKHKR

-1083 NKFNG
+1083 DKFNG
-1088 LSENAAEISGMNWNI
+1088 LSENAAEISGTNWNI

-1108 EEYLAKEFYKMWK
+1108 EEYLAKTFYNMWK

-1128 TMMIKDYNMPV
+1128 TMMIKDHNMPV
-1139 QVALN
+1139 QLALN
-1144 FGFGAHSITNANS
+1144 FGFGAHSITNANA

>member
-155 PVENKPAE
+155 PVETKPAVKPVETKPAVKPVETKPAEKPVENKPAE
-163 KPVKNKPTEKPVE
+163 KPVENKPAEKPVENKPAEKPVENKPAEKPVE

-201 VENKPTEKPVENKPT
+201 AENKPAEKP
-216 EKTVENKPTEKPAEN
+216 VENKPTEKPAEN

-240 KPTEKPVENK
+240 KPT
-250 PTEKPVENKPTE
+250 
-262 KPAENKPTEKPAEN
+262 
-276 KPAEKPAENKP
+276 
-287 AEKPVGNKPAE
+287 
-298 KPAENKPAEKPVE
+298 
-311 NKPAEKPVGNKPTE
+311 
-325 KPAEKP
+325 EKP

-354 DKPVVPEGK
+354 DKPVVTEGK

-480 VAGSTVTT
+480 VTGSTVTT

-501 VATGTETKLAV
+501 VATGTETKPAV
-512 NAVVRVGTKAV
+512 NAVVRVGTKVV

-701 EVKEIKDDKLNRGE
+701 EVKEIQDDKLNRGE

-744 NEVKATNGVVRVGTK
+744 NEVKATNGIVRVGTK

-819 LKEIRVGKKPVTR
+819 LKEIRVGEKPVTR

-931 DKDDFVDIANLTE
+931 DKDDFVDVDNLTE

-1144 FGFGAHSITNANS
+1144 FGFGAHSITNANA

>member
-30 LGAGTMLYN
+30 MGAGTMLYN

-59 DEKDPASEVGKD
+59 DDKTPSSEAGKD

-86 LVGGLDNGT
+86 LVEGLDKGT
-95 SAAAIGSQIGVP
+95 SAAIGSQIGVP

-120 VTEVKPAESYLA
+120 VTEVKPAESYLS
-132 KPMKPLGEKDGKPI
+132 KPMKPLDEKDGKSI
-146 AGPVQPAVK
+146 VGPVQPA
-155 PVENKPAE
+155 ENKPAE
-163 KPVKNKPTEKPVE
+163 TKPAETKPAETKPAETKPAETKPAETKPAE
-176 NKPAEKPVENKPT
+176 NKPAETKPAETKPAENKPAET
-189 EKPVE
+189 KPAETKPAETKPAETKPAETKPAETKPAE
-194 NKPTEKP
+194 NKPAETKP
-201 VENKPTEKPVENKPT
+201 AETKPAENKPAETKPAENKPA
-216 EKTVENKPTEKPAEN
+216 ENKPAENKPAETKPAENKPAENKPAEN
-231 KPAEKPVEN
+231 KPAEKVSN
-240 KPTEKPVENK
+240 GKKTEV
-250 PTEKPVENKPTE
+250 
-262 KPAENKPTEKPAEN
+262 KPAN
-276 KPAEKPAENKP
+276 PAEKPAVPE
-287 AEKPVGNKPAE
+287 
-298 KPAENKPAEKPVE
+298 
-311 NKPAEKPVGNKPTE
+311 
-325 KPAEKP
+325 
-331 VETKPAE
+331 
-338 SVSTGKKTE
+338 
-347 VTPTNPS
+347 
-354 DKPVVPEGK
+354 DKP
-363 EQKPGTTTTTEG
+363 QTPGTTTTTEG
-375 NSNKTTETKTG
+375 NSNKTTGTKTG

-415 TKPAENTP
+415 TKPVENTP

-431 GEETPATPA
+431 SEETPTTPA

-451 KETTELIP
+451 QETTELIP

-480 VAGSTVTT
+480 VTGSIVTT

-501 VATGTETKLAV
+501 VVSGTETKPAV
-512 NAVVRVGTKAV
+512 NAVVRVGTKVV

-621 REVKTSYDDNLAKG
+621 REVKISYDDNLAKG

-654 TYDENGKL
+654 TYDESGKL
-662 VSTDKVKVNE
+662 ISTEKEKVNE

-693 SEKITVKA
+693 SEKIEVKA
-701 EVKEIKDDKLNRGE
+701 EVKEIKDDKLKLGE
-715 RKTDVEAKDG
+715 RKVDVEAKDG

-738 TETIRE
+738 TKTIRE
-744 NEVKATNGVVRVGTK
+744 NEVKATDGVVRVGTK
-759 VERTTQE
+759 VERTTKE
-766 RIERGEAITFTTERK
+766 RIERGDVITFTTERK

-788 GDEVTKVEGED
+788 GDKVTKVEGED
-799 GYKEKVFEDV
+799 GYKEKVFEDIY
-809 FENGTLVESK
+809 ENGTLVESK
-819 LKEIRVGKKPVTR
+819 LKEVRVGKKPVNR

-854 RGLVRLADPTMT
+854 RGVTRLADPTMT

-875 GEDGRIEYKTSVR
+875 GRDGRVEYKTSIR

-915 YGTKEADS
+915 FGTKEVDP
-923 SDVTVPKR
+923 SDITVRKR
-931 DKDDFVDIANLTE
+931 DKDDFIDVDNLTE

-1049 MALYGSLRYGGTS
+1049 MALYGSLRYGGTLE
-1062 DGKHKR
+1062 GKHKR

-1083 NKFNG
+1083 DKFNG
-1088 LSENAAEISGMNWNI
+1088 LSENAAEISGTNWNI

-1108 EEYLAKEFYKMWK
+1108 EEYLAKTFYNMWK

-1128 TMMIKDYNMPV
+1128 TMMIKDHNMPV
-1139 QVALN
+1139 QLALN
-1144 FGFGAHSITNANS
+1144 FGFGAHSITNANA

>member
-1 MMNTQD
+1 MMNTQY

-30 LGAGTMLYN
+30 MGAGTMLYN

-59 DEKDPASEVGKD
+59 DDKTPSSEAGKD

-86 LVGGLDNGT
+86 LVEGLDKGT
-95 SAAAIGSQIGVP
+95 SAAIGSQIGVP

-120 VTEVKPAESYLA
+120 VTEVKPEESYLA

-146 AGPVQPAVK
+146 VGPVQPAG
-155 PVENKPAE
+155 
-163 KPVKNKPTEKPVE
+163 
-176 NKPAEKPVENKPT
+176 NKPAEKPVET
-189 EKPVE
+189 KPV
-194 NKPTEKP
+194 
-201 VENKPTEKPVENKPT
+201 
-216 EKTVENKPTEKPAEN
+216 EKPAET
-231 KPAEKPVEN
+231 KPV
-240 KPTEKPVENK
+240 
-250 PTEKPVENKPTE
+250 E
-262 KPAENKPTEKPAEN
+262 KPAET
-276 KPAEKPAENKP
+276 
-287 AEKPVGNKPAE
+287 
-298 KPAENKPAEKPVE
+298 
-311 NKPAEKPVGNKPTE
+311 

-338 SVSTGKKTE
+338 KPVETKPAEKPVETKPAEKPAETKPAENKPAENKPAENKPAETKPAENKPAENKPAENKPAETKPAENKPAETKPAETKPAEKVSNGKKTD
-347 VTPTNPS
+347 VTPANPAEKPS
-354 DKPVVPEGK
+354 VPDDKP
-363 EQKPGTTTTTEG
+363 QTPGTTTTTEG
-375 NSNKTTETKTG
+375 NSNKTTGTKTG

-415 TKPAENTP
+415 TKPVENTP

-431 GEETPATPA
+431 GEETPTTPA

-451 KETTELIP
+451 QETTELIP

-480 VAGSTVTT
+480 VAGSIVTT

-501 VATGTETKLAV
+501 AVSGTETKPAV
-512 NAVVRVGTKAV
+512 NAVVRVGTKVV
-523 KNVVKETKDITSR
+523 KNVVKETKDITNR

-580 VSREVVSHDE
+580 VSREVVSHNE

-621 REVKTSYDDNLAKG
+621 REVKTSYEDNLAKG

-662 VSTDKVKVNE
+662 VSTEKEKVNE

-693 SEKITVKA
+693 SEKIEVKA
-701 EVKEIKDDKLNRGE
+701 EVKEIKDDKLKLGE
-715 RKTDVEAKDG
+715 RKVDVEAKDG

-738 TETIRE
+738 TKTIRE
-744 NEVKATNGVVRVGTK
+744 NEVKATNGVVRIGTK
-759 VERTTQE
+759 VERTTKE
-766 RIERGEAITFTTERK
+766 RIERGDVITFTTERK

-788 GDEVTKVEGED
+788 GDKVTKVEGED
-799 GYKEKVFEDV
+799 GYKEKVFEDIY
-809 FENGTLVESK
+809 ENGTLVESK
-819 LKEIRVGKKPVTR
+819 LKEVRVGKKPVNR

-854 RGLVRLADPTMT
+854 RGVTRLADPTMT

-875 GEDGRIEYKTSVR
+875 GRDGRVEYKTSIR

-915 YGTKEADS
+915 FGTKEVDP
-923 SDVTVPKR
+923 SDITVRKR
-931 DKDDFVDIANLTE
+931 DKDDFIDIDNLTE

-1049 MALYGSLRYGGTS
+1049 MALYGSLRYGGTLE
-1062 DGKHKR
+1062 GKHKR

-1083 NKFNG
+1083 DKFNG
-1088 LSENAAEISGMNWNI
+1088 LSENAAEISGTNWNI

-1108 EEYLAKEFYKMWK
+1108 EEYLAKTFYNMWK

-1128 TMMIKDYNMPV
+1128 TMMIKDHNMPV
-1139 QVALN
+1139 QLALN
-1144 FGFGAHSITNANS
+1144 FGFGAHSITNANA

>member
-1 MMNTQD
+1 MNTQD

-30 LGAGTMLYN
+30 MGAGTMLYN

-59 DEKDPASEVGKD
+59 DDKTPSSEAGKE

-86 LVGGLDNGT
+86 LVEGLDKGT
-95 SAAAIGSQIGVP
+95 SAAIGSQIGVP

-120 VTEVKPAESYLA
+120 VTEVKPEESYLA

-146 AGPVQPAVK
+146 VGPVQ
-155 PVENKPAE
+155 
-163 KPVKNKPTEKPVE
+163 
-176 NKPAEKPVENKPT
+176 
-189 EKPVE
+189 
-194 NKPTEKP
+194 
-201 VENKPTEKPVENKPT
+201 
-216 EKTVENKPTEKPAEN
+216 PAEN
-231 KPAEKPVEN
+231 KPAEKPVET
-240 KPTEKPVENK
+240 KPS
-250 PTEKPVENKPTE
+250 E
-262 KPAENKPTEKPAEN
+262 KPAETKPAEN
-276 KPAEKPAENKP
+276 KPAETKPAETKPAETKPAETKPAETKPAENKP
-287 AEKPVGNKPAE
+287 AETKPAE
-298 KPAENKPAEKPVE
+298 TKPAETKPAENKPAETKPAETKPAETKPAE
-311 NKPAEKPVGNKPTE
+311 NKPAET
-325 KPAEKP
+325 KPA
-331 VETKPAE
+331 ETKPAE
-338 SVSTGKKTE
+338 KVSNGKKTE
-347 VTPTNPS
+347 VKPANPAEKPAVPD
-354 DKPVVPEGK
+354 DKP
-363 EQKPGTTTTTEG
+363 QTPGTTTTTEG
-375 NSNKTTETKTG
+375 NSNKTTGTKTG
-386 NDNTQVPGNVGA
+386 NDNTQVPGNVGV

-415 TKPAENTP
+415 TKPVENTP

-431 GEETPATPA
+431 SEETPTTPA

-451 KETTELIP
+451 QETTELIP

-480 VAGSTVTT
+480 VTGSIVTT

-501 VATGTETKLAV
+501 VVSGTETKPAV
-512 NAVVRVGTKAV
+512 NAVVRVGTKVV
-523 KNVVKETKDITSR
+523 KNVVKETKDITNR

-654 TYDENGKL
+654 TYDESGKL
-662 VSTDKVKVNE
+662 ISTEKEKVNE

-693 SEKITVKA
+693 SEKIEVKA
-701 EVKEIKDDKLNRGE
+701 EVKEIKDDKLKLGE
-715 RKTDVEAKDG
+715 RKVDVEAKDG

-738 TETIRE
+738 TKTIRE
-744 NEVKATNGVVRVGTK
+744 NEVKATDGVVRVGTK
-759 VERTTQE
+759 VERTTKE
-766 RIERGEAITFTTERK
+766 RIERGDVITFTTERK

-788 GDEVTKVEGED
+788 GDKVTKVEGED
-799 GYKEKVFEDV
+799 GYKEKVFEDIY
-809 FENGTLVESK
+809 ENGTLVESK
-819 LKEIRVGKKPVTR
+819 LKEVRVGKKPVNR

-854 RGLVRLADPTMT
+854 RGVTRLADPTMT

-875 GEDGRIEYKTSVR
+875 GRDGRVEYKTSIR

-915 YGTKEADS
+915 YGTKEVDP
-923 SDVTVPKR
+923 SDITVRKR
-931 DKDDFVDIANLTE
+931 DKDDFIDVDNLTE

-1049 MALYGSLRYGGTS
+1049 MALYGSLRYGGTLE
-1062 DGKHKR
+1062 GKHKR

-1083 NKFNG
+1083 DKFNG
-1088 LSENAAEISGMNWNI
+1088 LSENAAEISGTNWNI

-1108 EEYLAKEFYKMWK
+1108 EEYLAKTFYNMWK

-1128 TMMIKDYNMPV
+1128 TMMIKDHNMPV
-1139 QVALN
+1139 QLALN
-1144 FGFGAHSITNANS
+1144 FGFGAHSITNANA

>member
-30 LGAGTMLYN
+30 MGAGTMLYN
-39 GNNSVPTPSVP
+39 GNNSVPTPIVP

-59 DEKDPASEVGKD
+59 DDKTPSSEAGKD

-86 LVGGLDNGT
+86 LVEGLDKGT
-95 SAAAIGSQIGVP
+95 SAAIGSQIGVP

-120 VTEVKPAESYLA
+120 VTEVKPEESYLA

-146 AGPVQPAVK
+146 VGPVQ
-155 PVENKPAE
+155 
-163 KPVKNKPTEKPVE
+163 
-176 NKPAEKPVENKPT
+176 
-189 EKPVE
+189 
-194 NKPTEKP
+194 
-201 VENKPTEKPVENKPT
+201 
-216 EKTVENKPTEKPAEN
+216 PAEN
-231 KPAEKPVEN
+231 KPAEKPVET
-240 KPTEKPVENK
+240 KPS
-250 PTEKPVENKPTE
+250 
-262 KPAENKPTEKPAEN
+262 EKPAEN
-276 KPAEKPAENKP
+276 KPAENKPAETKPAENKP
-287 AEKPVGNKPAE
+287 AETKPVETKPSEKPAE
-298 KPAENKPAEKPVE
+298 TKPAETKPVETKPSEKPAETKPAETKPAETKPAENKPAENKPAETKPAETKPAETKPAETKPAETKPAE
-311 NKPAEKPVGNKPTE
+311 NKPAEN
-325 KPAEKP
+325 KPAENKP
-331 VETKPAE
+331 AETKPAE
-338 SVSTGKKTE
+338 TKPAENKPAENKPAETKPAENKPAETKPAEKVSNGKKTE
-347 VTPTNPS
+347 VKPANPAEKPAVPD
-354 DKPVVPEGK
+354 DKP
-363 EQKPGTTTTTEG
+363 QTPGTTTTTEG
-375 NSNKTTETKTG
+375 NSNKTTGTKTG

-415 TKPAENTP
+415 TKPVENKP

-431 GEETPATPA
+431 SEETPTTQA

-451 KETTELIP
+451 QETTELIP

-480 VAGSTVTT
+480 VTGSIVTT

-501 VATGTETKLAV
+501 VVSGTETKPAV
-512 NAVVRVGTKAV
+512 NAVVRVGTKVV
-523 KNVVKETKDITSR
+523 KNVVKETKDITNR

-569 VVRVTTEDGVE
+569 VVRITTEDGVE

-654 TYDENGKL
+654 TYDESGKL
-662 VSTDKVKVNE
+662 ISTEKEKVNE

-693 SEKITVKA
+693 SEKIEVKA
-701 EVKEIKDDKLNRGE
+701 EVKEIKDDKLKLGE
-715 RKTDVEAKDG
+715 RKVDVEAKDG

-738 TETIRE
+738 TKTIRE
-744 NEVKATNGVVRVGTK
+744 NEVKATDGVVRVGTK
-759 VERTTQE
+759 VERTTKE
-766 RIERGEAITFTTERK
+766 RIERGDVITFTTERK

-788 GDEVTKVEGED
+788 GDKVTKVEGED
-799 GYKEKVFEDV
+799 GYKEKVFEDIY
-809 FENGTLVESK
+809 ENGTLVESK
-819 LKEIRVGKKPVTR
+819 LKEVRVGKKPVNR

-854 RGLVRLADPTMT
+854 RGVTRLADPTMT

-875 GEDGRIEYKTSVR
+875 GRDGRVEYKTSIR

-915 YGTKEADS
+915 YGTKEVDP
-923 SDVTVPKR
+923 SDITVRKR
-931 DKDDFVDIANLTE
+931 DKDDFIDVDNLTE

-1049 MALYGSLRYGGTS
+1049 MALYGSLRYGGTLE
-1062 DGKHKR
+1062 GKHKR

-1083 NKFNG
+1083 DKFNG
-1088 LSENAAEISGMNWNI
+1088 LSENAAEISGTNWNI

-1108 EEYLAKEFYKMWK
+1108 EEYLAKTFYNMWK

-1128 TMMIKDYNMPV
+1128 TMMIKDHNMPV
-1139 QVALN
+1139 QLALN
-1144 FGFGAHSITNANS
+1144 FGFGAHSITNANA

>member
-1 MMNTQD
+1 MNTQD

-59 DEKDPASEVGKD
+59 DDKTPSSEAGKD

-86 LVGGLDNGT
+86 LVEGLDKGT
-95 SAAAIGSQIGVP
+95 SAAIGSQIGVP

-120 VTEVKPAESYLA
+120 VTEVKPEESYLA

-146 AGPVQPAVK
+146 VGPVQPA
-155 PVENKPAE
+155 ETKPAE
-163 KPVKNKPTEKPVE
+163 T
-176 NKPAEKPVENKPT
+176 KPA
-189 EKPVE
+189 
-194 NKPTEKP
+194 
-201 VENKPTEKPVENKPT
+201 
-216 EKTVENKPTEKPAEN
+216 KTKPAEN
-231 KPAEKPVEN
+231 KPAEN
-240 KPTEKPVENK
+240 
-250 PTEKPVENKPTE
+250 
-262 KPAENKPTEKPAEN
+262 KPAEN
-276 KPAEKPAENKP
+276 KPAETKPAENKP
-287 AEKPVGNKPAE
+287 AEN
-298 KPAENKPAEKPVE
+298 KPAENKPAENKPAE
-311 NKPAEKPVGNKPTE
+311 NKPAET
-325 KPAEKP
+325 KPA
-331 VETKPAE
+331 ETKPAE
-338 SVSTGKKTE
+338 NKPAETKPAETKPAENKPAENKPAETKPAETKPAENKPAENKPAETKPAETKPAENKPAETKPAETKPAEKVSNGKKTE
-347 VTPTNPS
+347 VKPANPAEKPS
-354 DKPVVPEGK
+354 VPEDKP
-363 EQKPGTTTTTEG
+363 QTPGTTTTTEG
-375 NSNKTTETKTG
+375 NSNKTTGTKTG

-415 TKPAENTP
+415 TKPVENTP

-431 GEETPATPA
+431 SEETPTTPA

-451 KETTELIP
+451 QETTELIP

-480 VAGSTVTT
+480 VTGSIVTT

-501 VATGTETKLAV
+501 VVSGTETKPAV
-512 NAVVRVGTKAV
+512 NAVVRVGTKVV
-523 KNVVKETKDITSR
+523 KNVVKETKDITNR

-662 VSTDKVKVNE
+662 VSTEKEKVNE

-693 SEKITVKA
+693 SEKIEVKA
-701 EVKEIKDDKLNRGE
+701 EVKEIKDDKLKLGE
-715 RKTDVEAKDG
+715 RKVDVEAKDG

-738 TETIRE
+738 TKTIRE
-744 NEVKATNGVVRVGTK
+744 NEVKATDGVVRVGTK
-759 VERTTQE
+759 VERTTKE
-766 RIERGEAITFTTERK
+766 RIERGDVITFTTERK

-788 GDEVTKVEGED
+788 GDKVTKVEGED
-799 GYKEKVFEDV
+799 GYKEKVFEDIY
-809 FENGTLVESK
+809 ENGTLVESK
-819 LKEIRVGKKPVTR
+819 LKEVRVGKKPVNR

-846 EFSSETIK
+846 EFFSETIK
-854 RGLVRLADPTMT
+854 RGVTRLADPTMT

-875 GEDGRIEYKTSVR
+875 GRDGRVEYKTSIR

-915 YGTKEADS
+915 FGTKEVDP
-923 SDVTVPKR
+923 SDITVRKR
-931 DKDDFVDIANLTE
+931 DKDDFIDVDNLTE

-1049 MALYGSLRYGGTS
+1049 MALYGSLRYGGTLE
-1062 DGKHKR
+1062 GKHKR

-1083 NKFNG
+1083 DKFNG
-1088 LSENAAEISGMNWNI
+1088 LSENAAEISGTNWNI

-1108 EEYLAKEFYKMWK
+1108 EEYLAKTFYNMWK

-1128 TMMIKDYNMPV
+1128 TMMIKDHNMPV
-1139 QVALN
+1139 QLALN
-1144 FGFGAHSITNANS
+1144 FGFGAHSITNANA